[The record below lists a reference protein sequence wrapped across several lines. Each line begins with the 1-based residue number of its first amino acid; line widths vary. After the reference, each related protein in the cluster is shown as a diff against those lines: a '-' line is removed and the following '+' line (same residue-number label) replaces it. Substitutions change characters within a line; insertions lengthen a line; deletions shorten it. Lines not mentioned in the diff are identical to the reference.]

1 MKHLIIRTLVFCAL
15 TAAAAFAATT
25 PALAQTQT
33 DGNEPITVDGCR
45 PLLAPDCVVDD
56 VVTEIAV
63 GKGNADYSAV
73 LDANIDNSATISSLI
88 NVGVASNPIISIR
101 DVKHKYAGGQQVG
114 FVIGSGS
121 KLLDLSV
128 IKNFTITLYNDN
140 EMVYEPITVE
150 GETFK
155 LLSLDLLSGKGRNT
169 MVVDVPKADK
179 EGKAIVFD
187 EIMLCA
193 NGVNVDAVSLGTEVY
208 YGFVGN
214 AEEQLKNPEGA
225 TGDDILYRSAHGGPL
240 GGFFTSDDLANAGGT
255 NTFVTAILSA
265 GYIQR
270 IEYVKGYAPD
280 DVEVGFVYDN
290 DNVADVGLFKSI
302 KIRVSNVSYGTGP
315 FEADKV
321 LNSKDYDVS
330 SSLASVSVISSND
343 RASFSVRVS
352 GLDFEWNR
360 VELICAGV
368 NVGIS
373 DTKYHYVYIKK
384 FDIPDNATKC
394 DLGLSADEL
403 ICNDEATYT
412 LTSEKP
418 VKWELTSVK
427 DGEND
432 ITSDVNVDI
441 EQVNPTDGLSTSS
454 TVKFVVNGKASPE
467 GVYTFKA
474 TDADRCTG
482 EVKITRGKTDEMTDA
497 MASSFCGTPL
507 DASLDGVDLTKESDG
522 GLLVIDGLE
531 NADNIIDG
539 DLNSYASYARGVQL
553 AANTCIAGVKK
564 RSGKFDKDGK
574 VVGFVAETPSGL
586 LGADVLT
593 FYRIVLY
600 NEGKEVY
607 SSVTDNNNAV
617 SASLI
622 GAPGSGMVR
631 YAVTVP
637 DDVKEFDEF
646 ALFTSGVLNLD
657 LQGKTM
663 KIYNAF
669 TSADPGCAT
678 APAGSPLGRLGVT
691 PINLD
696 ATGARINYS
705 QTGGSKFDL
714 VTAVS
719 TTTGLG
725 YLISNDVTALG
736 DDPKGVVTNVVANV
750 LAPSK
755 LAVKTGRVFDK
766 GRWVGLVMKVPAG
779 LASIDVLDLG
789 MKIGTYYKG
798 SPTGDEAGTDVGL
811 LRANLL
817 GYGDYVYLSV
827 YANHKFDE
835 VRFEKGEL
843 ASVLS
848 TTQYLGF
855 YTYADADG
863 DGIPDEEDPDFC
875 GDDTD
880 IEFGTPEV
888 GGDINGICAS
898 NPNESFTA
906 TVTAV
911 GAKKVFYTI
920 TDIDRQKKVSSGTLT
935 NSGDNGE
942 FTQTIQLNNPEL
954 GLLDD
959 KNVPVYGRYEFKV
972 TVPEKPLLAPA
983 YKTFTIHAA
992 QTTWNP
998 QIEVDEESTAAEG
1011 GEDDAALYRYSTDW
1025 NKWENWTQGVPVI
1038 GCSDVIIPGD
1048 NMQSFP
1054 VLEAYS
1060 GSDKQP
1066 KDFNSCENIHFMA
1079 GAEVQ
1084 GTEKLDYEYA
1094 SVDFNLASG
1103 RYYMLSTP
1111 LKATY
1116 AGDFF
1121 IPADMNG
1128 SQSNDLF
1135 EKLDEETSPEN
1146 RFSPRVYQRLW
1157 MQSAPVTKVEKEDK
1171 DNVTGGTGTVQYDE
1185 TRWTPPFNGLTQQ
1198 YGFEQAF
1205 NTQAYQEA
1213 EDEHS
1218 SYSITGFSL
1227 KADAEDL
1234 PVTTLKFRL
1243 PKEHTTYYYYN
1254 EKNQQ
1259 TDLYETIDR
1268 KNDAGRLY
1276 TDYLKDKKDKGDN
1289 WEFPIILKTEK
1300 ESTVFI
1306 AGNPFMAH
1314 INIAKF
1320 FENNKNDIK
1329 EVKVYDGNAMNSAV
1343 LCDGELLTNNKD
1355 ETKEWTSIAPMQSF
1369 FVTVEREMESCQITY
1384 TEGMLETQPNGAQQL
1399 RIGRSRAAKAES
1411 EGDRLTITASTGDVE
1426 SNAMVRF
1433 SGDAS
1438 ADFVPGEDAALL
1450 VDNEVRPRVQVFTIA
1465 GNRAADIQQTPQ
1477 TDRIT
1482 LGFMLAEAAPLT
1494 LSLSGDTDWNL
1505 YDTLTGA
1512 TYSLT
1517 GGQAVSLGTAG
1528 SSTGR
1533 YMLVRPATDIS
1544 TVAPAQGIAI
1554 RRTPQGTVTIT
1565 SADGTALG
1573 ECAVYSA
1580 DGTLTGRTNGGTTEV
1595 ELNAA
1600 PGISIV
1606 KATKADGTT
1615 FTQKIY

>member
-1 MKHLIIRTLVFCAL
+1 MKHLIKTLVNAIIAAAAL
-15 TAAAAFAATT
+15 AAPTTAAAQAG
-25 PALAQTQT
+25 TQP
-33 DGNEPITVDGCR
+33 EPIVVDGCR

-179 EGKAIVFD
+179 DGKTIVFD

-193 NGVNVDAVSLGTEVY
+193 NGVNLDAVSLGTEVY

-225 TGDDILYRSAHGGPL
+225 DGVFYKSEHSGPL
-240 GGFFTSDDLANAGGT
+240 EVIWTPDDLANAGGT
-255 NTFVTAILSA
+255 VESYTILVNG
-265 GYIQR
+265 GYTLGV
-270 IEYVKGYAPD
+270 EYVDGYAPD
-280 DVEVGFVYDN
+280 DVEVGFVYDGE
-290 DNVADVGLFKSI
+290 NVIEVGLLSNI
-302 KIRVSNVSYGTGP
+302 KIKVSNIDENGKETH
-315 FEADKV
+315 
-321 LNSKDYDVS
+321 SKTYNVS
-330 SSLASVSVISSND
+330 SSLASVNVISSND
-343 RASFSVRVS
+343 RASYSVRVS
-352 GLDFEWNR
+352 GLDFKWNR
-360 VELICAGV
+360 VELIRSGLE
-368 NVGIS
+368 VGGS
-373 DTKYHYVYIKK
+373 KTTYHYAYIKK
-384 FDIPDNATKC
+384 FDIPKEAKKC

-418 VKWELTSVK
+418 VKWELVSGPGSVDITQSDEYATNATVSFK
-427 DGEND
+427 DGE
-432 ITSDVNVDI
+432 
-441 EQVNPTDGLSTSS
+441 
-454 TVKFVVNGKASPE
+454 E

-474 TDADRCTG
+474 TDADGCTG
-482 EVKITRGKTDEMTDA
+482 EVRITRGKTGEMTDA
-497 MASSFCGTPL
+497 MAGSFCGTPL

-564 RSGKFDKDGK
+564 RNGKFDKDEVK
-574 VVGFVAETPSGL
+574 VVGFVAEPPSGL

-600 NEGKEVY
+600 NEGKDVY

-622 GAPGSGMVR
+622 GAPGGGMVR

-637 DDVKEFDEF
+637 DGTEFDEF
-646 ALFTSGVLNLD
+646 ALFSSGVLNLD

-725 YLISNDVTALG
+725 YLIANDVTALG

-798 SPTGDEAGTDVGL
+798 SSTGDEAGTDVGL

-843 ASVLS
+843 ASVLG
-848 TTQYLGF
+848 TTEYLGF

-875 GDDTD
+875 EEPIVVEIKPSLGTDINSLCEGRGGEGLKATVKAENTAGLTYNITDTD
-880 IEFGTPEV
+880 RKEIV
-888 GGDINGICAS
+888 A
-898 NPNESFTA
+898 
-906 TVTAV
+906 
-911 GAKKVFYTI
+911 
-920 TDIDRQKKVSSGTLT
+920 SGTVGQSAEPI
-935 NSGDNGE
+935 NIDFDGMS
-942 FTQTIQLNNPEL
+942 L
-954 GLLDD
+954 G
-959 KNVPVYGRYEFKV
+959 YGRYELRV
-972 TVPEKPLLAPA
+972 SDRVNPLTASA
-983 YKTFTIHAA
+983 KAKFTIHAVQTQWAPQLVLKQDA
-992 QTTWNP
+992 Q
-998 QIEVDEESTAAEG
+998 AEG
-1011 GEDDAALYRYSTDW
+1011 GDASTAVAGEYEYSRDW
-1025 NKWENWTQGVPVI
+1025 NAWENWTQGVPVI
-1038 GCSDVIIPGD
+1038 GCTDVVIPG
-1048 NMQSFP
+1048 NAPSFP
-1054 VLEAYS
+1054 VLEEYA
-1060 GSDKQP
+1060 GTGAVP
-1066 KDFNSCENIHFMA
+1066 KDFNSCKGIHFMA
-1079 GAEVQ
+1079 GAEAQ
-1084 GTEKLDYEYA
+1084 NTDYLYYDKVW
-1094 SVDFNLASG
+1094 VDLELSAD
-1103 RYYMLSTP
+1103 RYYMLSAP
-1111 LKATY
+1111 LTDMVT
-1116 AGDFF
+1116 GDFF
-1121 IPADMNG
+1121 VPAAMNG
-1128 SQSNDLF
+1128 TQDNDLF
-1135 EKLDEETSPEN
+1135 TDLTPATSPEN

-1157 MQSAPVTKVEKEDK
+1157 LCSAPVNNGTTGTASETKV
-1171 DNVTGGTGTVQYDE
+1171 TYDE
-1185 TRWTPPFNGLTQQ
+1185 TKWTPPFNALNQK
-1198 YGFEQAF
+1198 YEQGM
-1205 NTQAYQEA
+1205 
-1213 EDEHS
+1213 
-1218 SYSITGFSL
+1218 GFSL
-1227 KADAEDL
+1227 KAAAEDL
-1234 PVTTLKFRL
+1234 SVTKLKFRF
-1243 PKEHTTYYYYN
+1243 PKTHEEYYYYN
-1254 EKNQQ
+1254 EKKQQ
-1259 TDLYETIDR
+1259 TDIKEPVDR
-1268 KNDAGRLY
+1268 GDRAGRLFGF
-1276 TDYLKDKKDKGDN
+1276 DKGKD
-1289 WEFPIILKTEK
+1289 EM
-1300 ESTVFI
+1300 TVNLTTDEPGNVFLV
-1306 AGNPFMAH
+1306 GNPFMAH
-1314 INIAKF
+1314 VNIKKF
-1320 FENNKNDIK
+1320 LEANPGVTG
-1329 EVKVYDGNAMNSAV
+1329 VKVYDGNANNSAI
-1343 LCDGELLTNNKD
+1343 LCDGDLLTNAD
-1355 ETKEWTSIAPMQSF
+1355 GWAGIAPMQSF
-1369 FVTVEREMESCQITY
+1369 FVTTDGGASESCSITF
-1384 TEGMLETQPNGAQQL
+1384 TRAMLEQQPGGGQPL
-1399 RIGRSRAAKAES
+1399 RVSQSRAAGTAADGGRLVIRAKA
-1411 EGDRLTITASTGDVE
+1411 GGVE
-1426 SNAMVRF
+1426 STALVRF
-1433 SGDAS
+1433 SDGAS
-1438 ADFVPGEDAALL
+1438 AGFVPGEDASLL
-1450 VDNEVRPRVQVFTIA
+1450 VDDEVRPRVQVFTLA
-1465 GNRAADIQQTPQ
+1465 GGRAADIQQTPCV
-1477 TDRIT
+1477 DRLT
-1482 LGFMLAEAAPLT
+1482 LGLMTAAGAPLT
-1494 LSLSGDTDWNL
+1494 LSLSGDTDWTL
-1505 YDTLTGA
+1505 YDTQTGA
-1512 TYSLT
+1512 TYPMD
-1517 GGQAVSLGTAG
+1517 GGAEVDLGSTG

-1533 YMLVRPATDIS
+1533 YMLVRDAS
-1544 TVAPAQGIAI
+1544 AIAGGLVPDGGVVI
-1554 RRTPQGTVTIT
+1554 NRTQQGTLTVT
-1565 SADGTALG
+1565 SADGTALKS
-1573 ECAVYSA
+1573 CKVYSA
-1580 DGTLTGRTNGGTTEV
+1580 DGTLVDSADGEAPSL
-1595 ELNAA
+1595 ELRAA
-1600 PGISIV
+1600 RGVSIV
-1606 KATKADGTT
+1606 TVAKADGTGY
-1615 FTQKIY
+1615 TQKMY

>member
-1 MKHLIIRTLVFCAL
+1 MKHLIKTLVNAII
-15 TAAAAFAATT
+15 AAAALAAAA
-25 PALAQTQT
+25 PAAAQAGTQP
-33 DGNEPITVDGCR
+33 EPIVVDGCR

-169 MVVDVPKADK
+169 MVVNVPKADK
-179 EGKAIVFD
+179 DGKAIVFD

-193 NGVNVDAVSLGTEVY
+193 NGVNLDAVSLGTEVY

-214 AEEQLKNPEGA
+214 AEEQLKNPAGA
-225 TGDDILYRSAHGGPL
+225 TGDDILYRSEHGGPL
-240 GGFFTSDDLANAGGT
+240 GGIFTSDDLANAGGT
-255 NTFVTAILSA
+255 VDSYTILVGV
-265 GYIQR
+265 GYTLR
-270 IEYVKGYAPD
+270 VEYVNGYAPD
-280 DVEVGFVYDN
+280 DVEVGFVYDGE
-290 DNVADVGLFKSI
+290 NVIDVGLLSNI
-302 KIRVSNVSYGTGP
+302 KIRVSNVSYGTGHLGTD
-315 FEADKV
+315 EV
-321 LNSKDYDVS
+321 LNSKEYNVS
-330 SSLASVSVISSND
+330 SSLASVNVISSND
-343 RASFSVRVS
+343 RASYSVRVS

-360 VELICAGV
+360 VELIRSGLE
-368 NVGIS
+368 VGGS
-373 DTKYHYVYIKK
+373 KTTYHYAYIKK
-384 FDIPDNATKC
+384 FDIPKEAKKC

-418 VKWELTSVK
+418 VKWELVSGPGSVDITQSDEYATNATVSFK
-427 DGEND
+427 DGE
-432 ITSDVNVDI
+432 
-441 EQVNPTDGLSTSS
+441 
-454 TVKFVVNGKASPE
+454 E

-474 TDADRCTG
+474 TDADGCTG
-482 EVKITRGKTDEMTDA
+482 EVRITRGKTGEMTDA
-497 MASSFCGTPL
+497 MAGSFCGTPL

-564 RSGKFDKDGK
+564 RNGKFDKDEVK

-600 NEGKEVY
+600 NEGKDVY

-622 GAPGSGMVR
+622 GAPGGGMVR

-637 DDVKEFDEF
+637 DGTEFDEF
-646 ALFTSGVLNLD
+646 ALFSSGVLNLD

-725 YLISNDVTALG
+725 YLIANDVTALG

-798 SPTGDEAGTDVGL
+798 SSTGDEAGTDVGL

-843 ASVLS
+843 ASVLG
-848 TTQYLGF
+848 TTEYLGF

-875 GDDTD
+875 EEPIVVEIKPSLGTDINSLCEGRGGEGLKATVKAENTAGLTYNITDTD
-880 IEFGTPEV
+880 RKEIV
-888 GGDINGICAS
+888 A
-898 NPNESFTA
+898 
-906 TVTAV
+906 
-911 GAKKVFYTI
+911 
-920 TDIDRQKKVSSGTLT
+920 SGTVGQSAEPI
-935 NSGDNGE
+935 NIDFDGMS
-942 FTQTIQLNNPEL
+942 L
-954 GLLDD
+954 G
-959 KNVPVYGRYEFKV
+959 YGRYELRV
-972 TVPEKPLLAPA
+972 SDRVNPLTASA
-983 YKTFTIHAA
+983 KAKFTIHAVQTQWAPQLVLKQDA
-992 QTTWNP
+992 Q
-998 QIEVDEESTAAEG
+998 AEG
-1011 GEDDAALYRYSTDW
+1011 GDASTAVAGEYEYSRDW
-1025 NKWENWTQGVPVI
+1025 NAWENWTQGVPVI
-1038 GCSDVIIPGD
+1038 GCTDVVIPG
-1048 NMQSFP
+1048 NAPSFP
-1054 VLEAYS
+1054 VLEEYA
-1060 GSDKQP
+1060 GTGAVP
-1066 KDFNSCENIHFMA
+1066 KDFNSCKGIHFMA
-1079 GAEVQ
+1079 GAEAQ
-1084 GTEKLDYEYA
+1084 NTDYLYYDKVW
-1094 SVDFNLASG
+1094 VDLELSAD
-1103 RYYMLSTP
+1103 RYYMLSAP
-1111 LKATY
+1111 LTDMVT
-1116 AGDFF
+1116 GDFF
-1121 IPADMNG
+1121 VPAAMNG
-1128 SQSNDLF
+1128 TQDNDLF
-1135 EKLDEETSPEN
+1135 TDLTPATSPEN

-1157 MQSAPVTKVEKEDK
+1157 LCSAPVNNGTTGTASETKV
-1171 DNVTGGTGTVQYDE
+1171 TYDE
-1185 TRWTPPFNGLTQQ
+1185 TKWTPPFNALNQK
-1198 YGFEQAF
+1198 YEQGM
-1205 NTQAYQEA
+1205 
-1213 EDEHS
+1213 
-1218 SYSITGFSL
+1218 GFSL
-1227 KADAEDL
+1227 KAAAEDL
-1234 PVTTLKFRL
+1234 SVTKLKFRF
-1243 PKEHTTYYYYN
+1243 PKTHEEYYYYN
-1254 EKNQQ
+1254 EKKQQ
-1259 TDLYETIDR
+1259 TDIKEPVDR
-1268 KNDAGRLY
+1268 GDRAGRLFGF
-1276 TDYLKDKKDKGDN
+1276 DKGKD
-1289 WEFPIILKTEK
+1289 EM
-1300 ESTVFI
+1300 TVNLTTDEPGNVFLV
-1306 AGNPFMAH
+1306 GNPFMAH
-1314 INIAKF
+1314 VNIKKF
-1320 FENNKNDIK
+1320 LEANPGVTG
-1329 EVKVYDGNAMNSAV
+1329 VKVYDGNANNSAI
-1343 LCDGELLTNNKD
+1343 LCDGDLLTNAD
-1355 ETKEWTSIAPMQSF
+1355 GWAGIAPMQSF
-1369 FVTVEREMESCQITY
+1369 FVTTDGGASESCSITF
-1384 TEGMLETQPNGAQQL
+1384 TRAMLEQQPGGGQPL
-1399 RIGRSRAAKAES
+1399 RVSQSRAAGTAADGGRLVIRAKA
-1411 EGDRLTITASTGDVE
+1411 GGVE
-1426 SNAMVRF
+1426 STALVRF
-1433 SGDAS
+1433 SDGAS
-1438 ADFVPGEDAALL
+1438 AGFVPGEDASLL
-1450 VDNEVRPRVQVFTIA
+1450 VDDEVRPRVQVFTLA
-1465 GNRAADIQQTPQ
+1465 GGRAADIQQTPCV
-1477 TDRIT
+1477 DRLT
-1482 LGFMLAEAAPLT
+1482 LGLMTAAGAPLT
-1494 LSLSGDTDWNL
+1494 LSLSDDTDWTL
-1505 YDTLTGA
+1505 YDTQTGA
-1512 TYSLT
+1512 TYPMD
-1517 GGQAVSLGTAG
+1517 GGAEVDLGSTG

-1533 YMLVRPATDIS
+1533 YMLVRDAS
-1544 TVAPAQGIAI
+1544 AIAGGLVPDGGVVI
-1554 RRTPQGTVTIT
+1554 NRTQQGTLTVT
-1565 SADGTALG
+1565 SADGTALKS
-1573 ECAVYSA
+1573 CKVYTA
-1580 DGTLTGRTNGGTTEV
+1580 DGTLVDSADGEAHLL
-1595 ELNAA
+1595 ELRAA
-1600 PGISIV
+1600 RGVSIV
-1606 KATKADGTT
+1606 TVAKADGTSY
-1615 FTQKIY
+1615 TQKMY

>member
-1 MKHLIIRTLVFCAL
+1 MKHLIKTLVNAII
-15 TAAAAFAATT
+15 AAAALAAAA
-25 PALAQTQT
+25 PAAAQAGTQP
-33 DGNEPITVDGCR
+33 EPIVVDGCR

-169 MVVDVPKADK
+169 MVVNVPKADK
-179 EGKAIVFD
+179 DGKAIVFD

-193 NGVNVDAVSLGTEVY
+193 NGVNLDAVSLGTEVY

-214 AEEQLKNPEGA
+214 AEEQLKNPAGA
-225 TGDDILYRSAHGGPL
+225 TGDDILYRSEHGGPL
-240 GGFFTSDDLANAGGT
+240 GGIFTSDDLANAGGT
-255 NTFVTAILSA
+255 VDSYTILVGV
-265 GYIQR
+265 GYTLR
-270 IEYVKGYAPD
+270 VEYVNGYAPD
-280 DVEVGFVYDN
+280 DVEVGFVYDGE
-290 DNVADVGLFKSI
+290 NVIDVGLLSNI
-302 KIRVSNVSYGTGP
+302 KIRVSNVSYGTGHLGTD
-315 FEADKV
+315 EV
-321 LNSKDYDVS
+321 LNSKEYNVS
-330 SSLASVSVISSND
+330 SSLASVNVISSND
-343 RASFSVRVS
+343 RASYSVRVS

-360 VELICAGV
+360 VELIRSGLE
-368 NVGIS
+368 VGGS
-373 DTKYHYVYIKK
+373 KTTYHYAYIKK
-384 FDIPDNATKC
+384 FDIPKEAKKC

-432 ITSDVNVDI
+432 ITSDVSVNI
-441 EQVNPTDGLSTSS
+441 ELVNPTDGLSTSA
-454 TVKFVVNGKASPE
+454 TVEFVVNGEASPE

-474 TDADRCTG
+474 TDADGCTG
-482 EVKITRGKTDEMTDA
+482 EVRITRGKTDEMTAA
-497 MASSFCGTPL
+497 MAGSFCGTPL

-564 RSGKFDKDGK
+564 RNGKFDKDEVK

-622 GAPGSGMVR
+622 GAPGGGMVR

-637 DDVKEFDEF
+637 DGTEFDEF

-705 QTGGSKFDL
+705 ETGGSKFDL

-725 YLISNDVTALG
+725 YLIANDVTALG

-755 LAVKTGRVFDK
+755 LAVKTGRVFGE

-798 SPTGDEAGTDVGL
+798 SSTGDEAGTDVGL

-843 ASVLS
+843 ASVLG
-848 TTQYLGF
+848 TTEYLGF

-875 GDDTD
+875 EEPIVVEIKPSLGTDINSLCEGRGGEGLKATVKAENTAGLTYNITDTD
-880 IEFGTPEV
+880 RKEIV
-888 GGDINGICAS
+888 A
-898 NPNESFTA
+898 
-906 TVTAV
+906 
-911 GAKKVFYTI
+911 
-920 TDIDRQKKVSSGTLT
+920 SGTVGQSAEPI
-935 NSGDNGE
+935 NIDFDGMS
-942 FTQTIQLNNPEL
+942 L
-954 GLLDD
+954 G
-959 KNVPVYGRYEFKV
+959 YGRYELRV
-972 TVPEKPLLAPA
+972 SDRVNPLTASA
-983 YKTFTIHAA
+983 KAKFTIHAVQTQWAPQLVLKQDA
-992 QTTWNP
+992 Q
-998 QIEVDEESTAAEG
+998 AEG
-1011 GEDDAALYRYSTDW
+1011 GDASTAVAGEYEYSRDW
-1025 NKWENWTQGVPVI
+1025 NAWENWTQGVPVI
-1038 GCSDVIIPGD
+1038 GCTDVVIPG
-1048 NMQSFP
+1048 NAPSFP
-1054 VLEAYS
+1054 VLEEYA
-1060 GSDKQP
+1060 GTGDAP
-1066 KDFNSCENIHFMA
+1066 KDFNSCKGIHFMA
-1079 GAEVQ
+1079 GAEAQ
-1084 GTEKLDYEYA
+1084 NTDYLDYDKVW
-1094 SVDFNLASG
+1094 VDLELSAD
-1103 RYYMLSTP
+1103 RYYMLSAP
-1111 LKATY
+1111 LTDMVT
-1116 AGDFF
+1116 GDFF
-1121 IPADMNG
+1121 VPAAMNG
-1128 SQSNDLF
+1128 TQDNDLF
-1135 EKLDEETSPEN
+1135 TDLTPATSPEN

-1157 MQSAPVTKVEKEDK
+1157 LSSAPV
-1171 DNVTGGTGTVQYDE
+1171 NNGTTETASETYDE
-1185 TRWTPPFNGLTQQ
+1185 TKWTPPFNALNQKYERGM
-1198 YGFEQAF
+1198 
-1205 NTQAYQEA
+1205 
-1213 EDEHS
+1213 
-1218 SYSITGFSL
+1218 GFSL
-1227 KADAEDL
+1227 KAAAEDL
-1234 PVTTLKFRL
+1234 SVTKLKFRF
-1243 PKEHTTYYYYN
+1243 PKTHEEYYYYN
-1254 EKNQQ
+1254 EKKQQ
-1259 TDLYETIDR
+1259 TDIKETVDR
-1268 KNDAGRLY
+1268 GDGAGRLFGFGE
-1276 TDYLKDKKDKGDN
+1276 DED
-1289 WEFPIILKTEK
+1289 EM
-1300 ESTVFI
+1300 TVNLTTGEAGNVFLV
-1306 AGNPFMAH
+1306 GNPFMAH
-1314 INIAKF
+1314 INIKKF
-1320 FENNKNDIK
+1320 LETNSDVTG
-1329 EVKVYDGNAMNSAV
+1329 VKVYDGNANNSAI
-1343 LCDGELLTNNKD
+1343 LCDGDLLTNAD
-1355 ETKEWTSIAPMQSF
+1355 GWTGIAPMQSF
-1369 FVTVEREMESCQITY
+1369 FVTTKGDASMACDITF
-1384 TEGMLETQPNGAQQL
+1384 TRAMLEQQPGGGQPL
-1399 RIGRSRAAKAES
+1399 RVSQSRAMETAADGGRLVIRAKA
-1411 EGDRLTITASTGDVE
+1411 GGVE
-1426 SNAMVRF
+1426 STALVRF
-1433 SGDAS
+1433 SDGAS
-1438 ADFVPGEDAALL
+1438 AGFVPGEDASLL
-1450 VDNEVRPRVQVFTIA
+1450 VDDEVRPRVQVFTLA
-1465 GNRAADIQQTPQ
+1465 GGRAADIQQTPDV
-1477 TDRIT
+1477 DRLT
-1482 LGFMLAEAAPLT
+1482 LGLMTAAGAPLT
-1494 LSLSGDTDWNL
+1494 LSLDGDTDWTL
-1505 YDTLTGA
+1505 YDTQTGA
-1512 TYSLT
+1512 TYPMD
-1517 GGQAVSLGTAG
+1517 GGAEVDLGPTG

-1533 YMLVRPATDIS
+1533 YMLVRDAS
-1544 TVAPAQGIAI
+1544 AIAGGLVPDGGVI
-1554 RRTPQGTVTIT
+1554 INRTQQGTLTVT
-1565 SADGTALG
+1565 SADGTALKS
-1573 ECAVYSA
+1573 CKVYSA
-1580 DGTLTGRTNGGTTEV
+1580 DGTLVDSADGEAPSL
-1595 ELNAA
+1595 ELRAA
-1600 PGISIV
+1600 RGVSIV
-1606 KATKADGTT
+1606 AVAKADGTSY
-1615 FTQKIY
+1615 TQKIY

>member
-56 VVTEIAV
+56 VVEEV
-63 GKGNADYSAV
+63 SVLSGKPDYSAV
-73 LDANIDNSATISSLI
+73 LDDNLTNYATLPSLAKVSALHD
-88 NVGVASNPIISIR
+88 VIISIR
-101 DVKHKYAGGQQVG
+101 DLKHKYKGGQKVG
-114 FVIGSGS
+114 FVIGGDGSLLNLSVLEGLSIMFFNDNVQVGDAISISADNFSVVSLNLLSTSGS
-121 KLLDLSV
+121 RTISV
-128 IKNFTITLYNDN
+128 DA
-140 EMVYEPITVE
+140 PE
-150 GETFK
+150 G
-155 LLSLDLLSGKGRNT
+155 
-169 MVVDVPKADK
+169 
-179 EGKAIVFD
+179 IIFD
-187 EIMLCA
+187 EIMLCSSGVADISALSNMNVFYGFVGGVETKLQNQGGENTYTSEHMPYSRYLVPFPVYDWKVDDFA
-193 NGVNVDAVSLGTEVY
+193 NGDTYNPLEEFALTDLVANDGFGLRITKNDGYGPDNVEIGFTYKSTKILDASLLNKIYIKLEDTNNSSEEEVEGVNKFTLKQSILGLDALGSVEARYSAFIPKGVKWNRVTLRLAGVSLLNVLKGTEVY
-208 YGFVGN
+208 Y
-214 AEEQLKNPEGA
+214 A
-225 TGDDILYRSAHGGPL
+225 
-240 GGFFTSDDLANAGGT
+240 
-255 NTFVTAILSA
+255 
-265 GYIQR
+265 
-270 IEYVKGYAPD
+270 
-280 DVEVGFVYDN
+280 
-290 DNVADVGLFKSI
+290 
-302 KIRVSNVSYGTGP
+302 
-315 FEADKV
+315 
-321 LNSKDYDVS
+321 
-330 SSLASVSVISSND
+330 
-343 RASFSVRVS
+343 
-352 GLDFEWNR
+352 
-360 VELICAGV
+360 
-368 NVGIS
+368 
-373 DTKYHYVYIKK
+373 YIKK
-384 FDIPDNATKC
+384 FDIPEEAERC
-394 DLGLSADEL
+394 DLNLSADAL
-403 ICNDEATYT
+403 ICASEPSYT
-412 LTSEKP
+412 LTSDEK
-418 VKWELTSVK
+418 VTWALTEAIDH
-427 DGEND
+427 DGAEIKNHGVT
-432 ITSDVNVDI
+432 IGTTGATKSATVNFN
-441 EQVNPTDGLSTSS
+441 Q
-454 TVKFVVNGKASPE
+454 SPE
-467 GVYTFKA
+467 GVYTFTA
-474 TDADRCTG
+474 THTHDDGTSCTG
-482 EVKITRGKTDEMTDA
+482 TVTITRGKTDEMENATTNA
-497 MASSFCGTPL
+497 FCGTPL

-564 RSGKFDKDGK
+564 RSGKFDKDGVNGVK

-646 ALFTSGVLNLD
+646 ALVTSGVLNLD

-798 SPTGDEAGTDVGL
+798 SSTGDEAGTDVGL

-875 GDDTD
+875 EEPIVVEIEPSLVTDINSLCEGRDGEGLKATVKAENTTGLTYNITDTD
-880 IEFGTPEV
+880 R
-888 GGDINGICAS
+888 
-898 NPNESFTA
+898 
-906 TVTAV
+906 
-911 GAKKVFYTI
+911 KKIVA
-920 TDIDRQKKVSSGTLT
+920 SGTVGKDVININFGSL
-935 NSGDNGE
+935 S
-942 FTQTIQLNNPEL
+942 L
-954 GLLDD
+954 G
-959 KNVPVYGRYEFKV
+959 YGRYEFRV
-972 TVPEKPLLAPA
+972 SDRVNPLTASA
-983 YKTFTIHAA
+983 KAKFTIHAA

-1038 GCSDVIIPGD
+1038 GCSDVIIPGE

-1060 GSDKQP
+1060 GNGKP

-1128 SQSNDLF
+1128 SQSNNLF

-1157 MQSAPVTKVEKEDK
+1157 MQSAPVTEKGNND
-1171 DNVTGGTGTVQYDE
+1171 DVTGGTGTVQYDE

-1243 PKEHTTYYYYN
+1243 PKEHEKYYYYN

-1259 TDLYETIDR
+1259 TDLYEIINR
-1268 KNDAGRLY
+1268 NGEEGKLY
-1276 TDYLKDKKDKGDN
+1276 TDYLKDKVDD
-1289 WEFPIILKTEK
+1289 WEFPIILKTEAS
-1300 ESTVFI
+1300 STVFI

-1320 FENNKNDIK
+1320 FKKNTNIK

-1343 LCDGELLTNNKD
+1343 LCDGELLTNNNY

-1369 FVTVEREMESCQITY
+1369 FVTVGSEMESCQITY
-1384 TEGMLETQPNGAQQL
+1384 TEDMLETQPNGAQQL

-1411 EGDRLTITASTGDVE
+1411 EVDRLTITASTGDVE
-1426 SNAMVRF
+1426 SNALVRF

-1482 LGFMLAEAAPLT
+1482 LGFMLAETAPLT

-1512 TYSLT
+1512 TYSLA

-1533 YMLVRPATDIS
+1533 YMLVRPTTDIS

>member
-56 VVTEIAV
+56 VVEQVNV
-63 GKGNADYSAV
+63 GSVKADYSAV
-73 LDANIDNSATISSLI
+73 LDDNLTNYATLPSLAKVSALHD
-88 NVGVASNPIISIR
+88 VIISIR
-101 DVKHKYAGGQQVG
+101 DLKHKYKGGQKVG
-114 FVIGSGS
+114 FVIGGDGSLLNLSVLEGLSIMFFNDNVQVGDAISISADNLSVVSLNLLSTSGS
-121 KLLDLSV
+121 RTISV
-128 IKNFTITLYNDN
+128 DA
-140 EMVYEPITVE
+140 PE
-150 GETFK
+150 G
-155 LLSLDLLSGKGRNT
+155 
-169 MVVDVPKADK
+169 
-179 EGKAIVFD
+179 IIFD
-187 EIMLCA
+187 EIMLCSSGVADISALSNMNVFYGFVGGVETKLQNQGGENTYTSEHMPYSGFSLVPVYDWKVDDFA
-193 NGVNVDAVSLGTEVY
+193 NGDTYNPLEEFALTDLVTNDGFGLRITKNDGYGPDNVEIGFTYKSTKILDASLLNKIYIKLEDTNNSSEEEVEGVNKFTLKQSILGLDALGSVEARYSAFIPKGVKWNRVTLRLAGVSLLNVLKGTEVY
-208 YGFVGN
+208 Y
-214 AEEQLKNPEGA
+214 A
-225 TGDDILYRSAHGGPL
+225 
-240 GGFFTSDDLANAGGT
+240 
-255 NTFVTAILSA
+255 
-265 GYIQR
+265 
-270 IEYVKGYAPD
+270 
-280 DVEVGFVYDN
+280 
-290 DNVADVGLFKSI
+290 
-302 KIRVSNVSYGTGP
+302 
-315 FEADKV
+315 
-321 LNSKDYDVS
+321 
-330 SSLASVSVISSND
+330 
-343 RASFSVRVS
+343 
-352 GLDFEWNR
+352 
-360 VELICAGV
+360 
-368 NVGIS
+368 
-373 DTKYHYVYIKK
+373 YIKK
-384 FDIPDNATKC
+384 FDIPEEAERC
-394 DLGLSADEL
+394 DLNLSADAL
-403 ICNDEATYT
+403 ICASEPSYT
-412 LTSEKP
+412 LTSDEK
-418 VKWELTSVK
+418 VTWALTEAIDH
-427 DGEND
+427 DGAEIKNHGVT
-432 ITSDVNVDI
+432 IGTTGATKSATVNFN
-441 EQVNPTDGLSTSS
+441 Q
-454 TVKFVVNGKASPE
+454 SPE
-467 GVYTFKA
+467 GVYTFTA
-474 TDADRCTG
+474 THTHDDGTSCTG
-482 EVKITRGKTDEMTDA
+482 TVTITRGKTDEMTDA

-564 RSGKFDKDGK
+564 RSGKFDKDGVK

-669 TSADPGCAT
+669 TSANPGCAT

-789 MKIGTYYKG
+789 MKIGTYYNG
-798 SPTGDEAGTDVGL
+798 SSTGDEAGTDVGL

-875 GDDTD
+875 EEPIVVEIEPSLVTDINSLCEGRDGEGLKATVKAENTTGLTYNITDTD
-880 IEFGTPEV
+880 R
-888 GGDINGICAS
+888 
-898 NPNESFTA
+898 
-906 TVTAV
+906 
-911 GAKKVFYTI
+911 KKIVA
-920 TDIDRQKKVSSGTLT
+920 SGTVGKDVININFGSL
-935 NSGDNGE
+935 S
-942 FTQTIQLNNPEL
+942 L
-954 GLLDD
+954 G
-959 KNVPVYGRYEFKV
+959 YGRYEFRV
-972 TVPEKPLLAPA
+972 SDRVNPLTASA
-983 YKTFTIHAA
+983 KAKFTIHAA

-1060 GSDKQP
+1060 GSDKP
-1066 KDFNSCENIHFMA
+1066 KDFNSCKNIHFMA

-1121 IPADMNG
+1121 IPANMNG

-1135 EKLDEETSPEN
+1135 EKLDKETSPEN

-1157 MQSAPVTKVEKEDK
+1157 MQSAPVT
-1171 DNVTGGTGTVQYDE
+1171 NVTGGTGKVQYDE

-1205 NTQAYQEA
+1205 NPQAYQEA

-1218 SYSITGFSL
+1218 SYSFTGFSL

-1276 TDYLKDKKDKGDN
+1276 TDYLTGYLKDKGDD
-1289 WEFPIILKTEK
+1289 WEFPITLTTEAS
-1300 ESTVFI
+1300 STVFI

-1320 FENNKNDIK
+1320 FEKNTNIK

-1369 FVTVEREMESCQITY
+1369 FVTVESEMESCQITY
-1384 TEGMLETQPNGAQQL
+1384 TEDMLETQPNGAQQL

-1426 SNAMVRF
+1426 SNALVRF

-1512 TYSLT
+1512 TYSLA

-1544 TVAPAQGIAI
+1544 TIAPAQGIAI

>member
-73 LDANIDNSATISSLI
+73 LDANINNSATISSLI

-169 MVVDVPKADK
+169 MVVDVPMTDK
-179 EGKAIVFD
+179 VGKDIVFD

-193 NGVNVDAVSLGTEVY
+193 NGVNLDAVSLGTEVY

-214 AEEQLKNPEGA
+214 AEEQLKNPAGA
-225 TGDDILYRSAHGGPL
+225 TDDDILYRSAHSIEGAGIA
-240 GGFFTSDDLANAGGT
+240 FYNDNLANAGGT

-302 KIRVSNVSYGTGP
+302 KIRVSKVSYGTGLLG
-315 FEADKV
+315 ADEV

-330 SSLASVSVISSND
+330 SSLASVNVIGSND
-343 RASFSVRVS
+343 RACYSVRVS

-418 VKWELTSVK
+418 VKWELVSGPGSVDITQSDEYATSATVSFK
-427 DGEND
+427 DGE
-432 ITSDVNVDI
+432 
-441 EQVNPTDGLSTSS
+441 
-454 TVKFVVNGKASPE
+454 E

-474 TDADRCTG
+474 TDADGCTG
-482 EVKITRGKTDEMTDA
+482 EVRITRGKTDEMTDA
-497 MASSFCGTPL
+497 MAGSFCGTPL

-564 RSGKFDKDGK
+564 RSGKFEKDGVK

-798 SPTGDEAGTDVGL
+798 SSTGDEAGTDVGL

-855 YTYADADG
+855 YTYADADA

-875 GDDTD
+875 EEPIVVEIEPSLVTDINSLCEGRDGEGLKATVKAENTTGLTYNITDTD
-880 IEFGTPEV
+880 R
-888 GGDINGICAS
+888 
-898 NPNESFTA
+898 
-906 TVTAV
+906 
-911 GAKKVFYTI
+911 KKIVA
-920 TDIDRQKKVSSGTLT
+920 SGTVGKDVININFGSL
-935 NSGDNGE
+935 S
-942 FTQTIQLNNPEL
+942 L
-954 GLLDD
+954 G
-959 KNVPVYGRYEFKV
+959 YGRYEFRV
-972 TVPEKPLLAPA
+972 SDRVNPLTASA
-983 YKTFTIHAA
+983 KAKFTIHAA

-1038 GCSDVIIPGD
+1038 GCTDVIIPGE

-1060 GSDKQP
+1060 GSDKP
-1066 KDFNSCENIHFMA
+1066 MDFNSCENIHFMA

-1084 GTEKLDYEYA
+1084 GTEKLYYKYA

-1121 IPADMNG
+1121 IPANMNG
-1128 SQSNDLF
+1128 SQSNKLF
-1135 EKLDEETSPEN
+1135 EKLKEDTSPEN

-1157 MQSAPVTKVEKEDK
+1157 MQSAPVTTGENDGNED
-1171 DNVTGGTGTVQYDE
+1171 VTGGTGQVKYDE

-1198 YGFEQAF
+1198 YGFEQAL
-1205 NTQAYQEA
+1205 NTQAYQGV
-1213 EDEHS
+1213 EDTYS

-1243 PKEHTTYYYYN
+1243 PKEHKKYYYYN

-1259 TDLYETIDR
+1259 TDLYETINR
-1268 KNDAGRLY
+1268 NDEAGRLY
-1276 TDYLKDKKDKGDN
+1276 TDDLKNKGDN
-1289 WEFPIILKTEK
+1289 WEFPITLTTEE

-1314 INIAKF
+1314 INITKF
-1320 FENNKNDIK
+1320 FETNTDIK

-1343 LCDGELLTNNKD
+1343 LCDGELLTNNNG

-1369 FVTVEREMESCQITY
+1369 FVTVGSETESCQITY
-1384 TEGMLETQPNGAQQL
+1384 TEDMLETQPNGAQQL

-1482 LGFMLAEAAPLT
+1482 LGFMLAETAPLT

-1512 TYSLT
+1512 TYPLT

>member
-56 VVTEIAV
+56 IVEEVNV
-63 GKGNADYSAV
+63 GSAKADYSAV
-73 LDANIDNSATISSLI
+73 LDDNLTNYATLPSLAKVSALHD
-88 NVGVASNPIISIR
+88 VIISIR
-101 DVKHKYAGGQQVG
+101 DLKHKYKGGQKVG
-114 FVIGSGS
+114 FVIGGDGSLLNLSVLEGLSIMFFNDNVQVGDAISISADNFSVVSLNLLSTSGS
-121 KLLDLSV
+121 RTISV
-128 IKNFTITLYNDN
+128 DA
-140 EMVYEPITVE
+140 PE
-150 GETFK
+150 G
-155 LLSLDLLSGKGRNT
+155 
-169 MVVDVPKADK
+169 
-179 EGKAIVFD
+179 IIFD
-187 EIMLCA
+187 EIMLCSSGVADISALSNMNVFYGFVGGVETKLQNQGGENTYTSEHMPYSGLVLPVYNWKVDDFA
-193 NGVNVDAVSLGTEVY
+193 NGDTYNPLEEFALTDLVVNDGFGLRITKNDGYGPDNVEIGFTYKSTKILDASLLNNIYIKLEDTNNSSEEEVEGVNKFTLKQSILGLDALGSVEARYSAFIPKGVKWNRVTLRLAGVSLLNVLKGTEVY
-208 YGFVGN
+208 Y
-214 AEEQLKNPEGA
+214 A
-225 TGDDILYRSAHGGPL
+225 
-240 GGFFTSDDLANAGGT
+240 
-255 NTFVTAILSA
+255 
-265 GYIQR
+265 
-270 IEYVKGYAPD
+270 
-280 DVEVGFVYDN
+280 
-290 DNVADVGLFKSI
+290 
-302 KIRVSNVSYGTGP
+302 
-315 FEADKV
+315 
-321 LNSKDYDVS
+321 
-330 SSLASVSVISSND
+330 
-343 RASFSVRVS
+343 
-352 GLDFEWNR
+352 
-360 VELICAGV
+360 
-368 NVGIS
+368 
-373 DTKYHYVYIKK
+373 YIKK
-384 FDIPDNATKC
+384 FDIPEEAERC
-394 DLGLSADEL
+394 DLNLSADAL
-403 ICNDEATYT
+403 ICASEPSYT
-412 LTSEKP
+412 LTSDEK
-418 VKWELTSVK
+418 VTWALTEAIDH
-427 DGEND
+427 DGAEIKNH
-432 ITSDVNVDI
+432 DVTI
-441 EQVNPTDGLSTSS
+441 GTTGATKSATVN
-454 TVKFVVNGKASPE
+454 FNQSPE
-467 GVYTFKA
+467 GVYTFTA
-474 TDADRCTG
+474 THDHGNGTSCTG
-482 EVKITRGKTDEMTDA
+482 TVTITRGKTTEMGEATA
-497 MASSFCGTPL
+497 NAFCGTPL
-507 DASLDGVDLTKESDG
+507 DATADKVELGSGSDG
-522 GLLVIDGLE
+522 GLIVIEGLE

-539 DLNSYASYARGVQL
+539 DLSSYASYAGGLQI
-553 AANTCIAGVKK
+553 ADNTCIVKVSK
-564 RSGKFDKDGK
+564 TDGSKFDKK
-574 VVGFVAETPSGL
+574 QAAVVGFVAETPAQV
-586 LGADVLT
+586 LGANVLT

-600 NEGKEVY
+600 NDGVEVY
-607 SSVTDNNNAV
+607 NSVAGENNAV
-617 SASLI
+617 NVSLI

-631 YAVTVP
+631 YAITVP
-637 DDVKEFDEF
+637 TEHRGNFDGF
-646 ALFTSGVLNLD
+646 ALYTSGVLNLNLTD
-657 LQGKTM
+657 ETM

-669 TSADPGCAT
+669 TADDGCVAM
-678 APAGSPLGRLGVT
+678 PAGPLDHAGVK
-691 PINLD
+691 PISID
-696 ATGARINYS
+696 DGAKINYKY
-705 QTGGSKFDL
+705 TGSRGLASVVS
-714 VTAVS
+714 VTE
-719 TTTGLG
+719 GLG
-725 YLISNDVTALG
+725 YLVDNELTAKDEAEQGVTAYTVA
-736 DDPKGVVTNVVANV
+736 GVLNDFG
-750 LAPSK
+750 
-755 LAVKTGRVFDK
+755 LAVKTGRRYSG
-766 GRWVGLVMKVPAG
+766 GRWVGLVMKKNAG
-779 LASIDVLDLG
+779 LADVSVLSDMEISLYDNN
-789 MKIGTYYKG
+789 I
-798 SPTGDEAGTDVGL
+798 STGDEENAGIQL
-811 LRANLL
+811 LSTNVI
-817 GYGDYVYLSV
+817 GWGDYAYLTVYTD
-827 YANHKFDE
+827 KPFDE
-835 VRFEKGEL
+835 VRFKKGQLVET
-843 ASVLS
+843 LS
-848 TTQYLGF
+848 GLEYLGF

-875 GDDTD
+875 EEPIVVEIEPSLVTDINSLCEGRDGEGLKATVKAENTTGLTYNITDTD
-880 IEFGTPEV
+880 R
-888 GGDINGICAS
+888 
-898 NPNESFTA
+898 
-906 TVTAV
+906 
-911 GAKKVFYTI
+911 KKIVA
-920 TDIDRQKKVSSGTLT
+920 SGTVGKDVININFGSL
-935 NSGDNGE
+935 S
-942 FTQTIQLNNPEL
+942 L
-954 GLLDD
+954 G
-959 KNVPVYGRYEFKV
+959 YGRYEFRV
-972 TVPEKPLLAPA
+972 SDRVNPLTASA
-983 YKTFTIHAA
+983 KAKFTIHAA

-1011 GEDDAALYRYSTDW
+1011 SEDDAALYRYSTDW

-1038 GCSDVIIPGD
+1038 GCTDVIIPGD

-1060 GSDKQP
+1060 GSDKP
-1066 KDFNSCENIHFMA
+1066 KDFNSCDSIHFMA

-1084 GTEKLDYEYA
+1084 GTEKLDYKYA

-1135 EKLDEETSPEN
+1135 VKLDEKTSPEN

-1157 MQSAPVTKVEKEDK
+1157 MQSAPVTTREKGDY

-1198 YGFEQAF
+1198 YGFEQAL

-1259 TDLYETIDR
+1259 TDLYEEINR
-1268 KNDAGRLY
+1268 NGEEGKLY
-1276 TDYLKDKKDKGDN
+1276 TDYLKDKGDN

-1300 ESTVFI
+1300 KSTVFI

-1320 FENNKNDIK
+1320 FENNENIT

-1343 LCDGELLTNNKD
+1343 LCDGELLTNNND

-1384 TEGMLETQPNGAQQL
+1384 TEDMLETQPNGAQQL

-1411 EGDRLTITASTGDVE
+1411 EGDRLTITASAGDVE
-1426 SNAMVRF
+1426 SNALVRF
-1433 SGDAS
+1433 NGDAS

-1494 LSLSGDTDWNL
+1494 LCLSGDTDWNL

-1512 TYSLT
+1512 TYSLA

>member
-1 MKHLIIRTLVFCAL
+1 MKHLIKTLVNAIIAAAAL
-15 TAAAAFAATT
+15 AAPTTAAAQAG
-25 PALAQTQT
+25 TQP
-33 DGNEPITVDGCR
+33 EPIVVDGCR

-179 EGKAIVFD
+179 DGKTIVFD

-193 NGVNVDAVSLGTEVY
+193 NGVNLDAVSLGTEVY

-225 TGDDILYRSAHGGPL
+225 DGVFYKSEHSGPL
-240 GGFFTSDDLANAGGT
+240 EVIWTPDDLANAGGT
-255 NTFVTAILSA
+255 VESYTILVNG
-265 GYIQR
+265 GYTLGV
-270 IEYVKGYAPD
+270 EYVDGYAPD
-280 DVEVGFVYDN
+280 DVEVGFVYDGE
-290 DNVADVGLFKSI
+290 NVIEVGLLSNI
-302 KIRVSNVSYGTGP
+302 KIKVSNIDENGKETH
-315 FEADKV
+315 
-321 LNSKDYDVS
+321 SKTYNVS
-330 SSLASVSVISSND
+330 SSLASVNVISSND
-343 RASFSVRVS
+343 RASYSVRVS
-352 GLDFEWNR
+352 GLDFKWNR
-360 VELICAGV
+360 VELIRSGLE
-368 NVGIS
+368 VGGS
-373 DTKYHYVYIKK
+373 KTTYHYAYIKK
-384 FDIPDNATKC
+384 FDIPKEAKKC

-418 VKWELTSVK
+418 VKWELVSGPGSVDITQSDEYATNATVSFK
-427 DGEND
+427 DGE
-432 ITSDVNVDI
+432 
-441 EQVNPTDGLSTSS
+441 
-454 TVKFVVNGKASPE
+454 E

-474 TDADRCTG
+474 TDADGCTG
-482 EVKITRGKTDEMTDA
+482 EVRITRGKTGEMTDA
-497 MASSFCGTPL
+497 MAGSFCGTPL

-564 RSGKFDKDGK
+564 RNGKFDKDEVK

-600 NEGKEVY
+600 NEGKDVY

-622 GAPGSGMVR
+622 GAPGGGMVR

-637 DDVKEFDEF
+637 DGTEFDEF
-646 ALFTSGVLNLD
+646 ALFSSGVLNLD

-725 YLISNDVTALG
+725 YLIANDVTALG

-798 SPTGDEAGTDVGL
+798 SSTGDEAGTDVGL

-843 ASVLS
+843 ASVLG
-848 TTQYLGF
+848 TTEYLGF

-875 GDDTD
+875 EEPIVVEIKPSLGTDINSLCEGRGGEGLKATVKAENTAGLTYNITDTD
-880 IEFGTPEV
+880 RKEIV
-888 GGDINGICAS
+888 A
-898 NPNESFTA
+898 
-906 TVTAV
+906 
-911 GAKKVFYTI
+911 
-920 TDIDRQKKVSSGTLT
+920 SGTVGQSAEPI
-935 NSGDNGE
+935 NIDFDGMS
-942 FTQTIQLNNPEL
+942 L
-954 GLLDD
+954 G
-959 KNVPVYGRYEFKV
+959 YGRYELRV
-972 TVPEKPLLAPA
+972 SDRVNPLTASA
-983 YKTFTIHAA
+983 KAKFTIHAVQTQWAPQLVLKQDA
-992 QTTWNP
+992 Q
-998 QIEVDEESTAAEG
+998 AEG
-1011 GEDDAALYRYSTDW
+1011 GDASTAVAGEYEYSRDW
-1025 NKWENWTQGVPVI
+1025 NAWENWTQGVPVI
-1038 GCSDVIIPGD
+1038 GCTDVVIPG
-1048 NMQSFP
+1048 NAPSFP
-1054 VLEAYS
+1054 VLEEYA
-1060 GSDKQP
+1060 GTGDAP
-1066 KDFNSCENIHFMA
+1066 KDFNSCKGIHFMA
-1079 GAEVQ
+1079 GAEAQ
-1084 GTEKLDYEYA
+1084 NTDYLDYDKVW
-1094 SVDFNLASG
+1094 VDLELSAD
-1103 RYYMLSTP
+1103 RYYMLSAP
-1111 LKATY
+1111 LTDMVT
-1116 AGDFF
+1116 GDFF
-1121 IPADMNG
+1121 VPAAMNG
-1128 SQSNDLF
+1128 TQDNDLF
-1135 EKLDEETSPEN
+1135 TDLTPATSPEN

-1157 MQSAPVTKVEKEDK
+1157 LSSAPV
-1171 DNVTGGTGTVQYDE
+1171 NNGTTETASETYDE
-1185 TRWTPPFNGLTQQ
+1185 TKWTPPFNALNQKYERGM
-1198 YGFEQAF
+1198 
-1205 NTQAYQEA
+1205 
-1213 EDEHS
+1213 
-1218 SYSITGFSL
+1218 GFSL
-1227 KADAEDL
+1227 KAAAEDL
-1234 PVTTLKFRL
+1234 SVTKLKFRF
-1243 PKEHTTYYYYN
+1243 PKTHEEYYYYN
-1254 EKNQQ
+1254 EKKQQ
-1259 TDLYETIDR
+1259 TDIKETVDR
-1268 KNDAGRLY
+1268 GDGAGRLFGFGE
-1276 TDYLKDKKDKGDN
+1276 DED
-1289 WEFPIILKTEK
+1289 EM
-1300 ESTVFI
+1300 TVNLTTGEAGNVFLV
-1306 AGNPFMAH
+1306 GNPFMAH
-1314 INIAKF
+1314 INIKKF
-1320 FENNKNDIK
+1320 LETNSDVTG
-1329 EVKVYDGNAMNSAV
+1329 VKVYDGNANNSAI
-1343 LCDGELLTNNKD
+1343 LCDGDLLTNAD
-1355 ETKEWTSIAPMQSF
+1355 GWTGIAPMQSF
-1369 FVTVEREMESCQITY
+1369 FVTTKGDASMACDITF
-1384 TEGMLETQPNGAQQL
+1384 TRAMLEQQPGGGQPL
-1399 RIGRSRAAKAES
+1399 RVSQCRAMETAADGGRLVIRAKA
-1411 EGDRLTITASTGDVE
+1411 GGVE
-1426 SNAMVRF
+1426 STALVRF
-1433 SGDAS
+1433 SDGAS
-1438 ADFVPGEDAALL
+1438 AGFVPGEDASLL
-1450 VDNEVRPRVQVFTIA
+1450 VDDEVRPRVQVFTLA
-1465 GNRAADIQQTPQ
+1465 GGRAADIQQTPDV
-1477 TDRIT
+1477 DRLT
-1482 LGFMLAEAAPLT
+1482 LGLMTAAGAPLT
-1494 LSLSGDTDWNL
+1494 LSLDGDTDWTL
-1505 YDTLTGA
+1505 YDTQTGA
-1512 TYSLT
+1512 TYPMD
-1517 GGQAVSLGTAG
+1517 GGAEVDLGPTG

-1533 YMLVRPATDIS
+1533 YMLVRDAS
-1544 TVAPAQGIAI
+1544 AIAGGLVPDGGVI
-1554 RRTPQGTVTIT
+1554 INRTQQGTLTVT
-1565 SADGTALG
+1565 SADGTALKS
-1573 ECAVYSA
+1573 CKVYSA
-1580 DGTLTGRTNGGTTEV
+1580 DGTLVDSADGEAPSL
-1595 ELNAA
+1595 ELRAA
-1600 PGISIV
+1600 RGVSIV
-1606 KATKADGTT
+1606 AVAKADGTSY
-1615 FTQKIY
+1615 TQKIY

>member
-56 VVTEIAV
+56 IVEEVNV
-63 GKGNADYSAV
+63 GSAKADYSAV
-73 LDANIDNSATISSLI
+73 LDANLSNSGKISSLV
-88 NVGVASNPIISIR
+88 NLDAAYSSIISIR
-101 DVKHKYAGGQQVG
+101 DLRNKYAGGQKVG
-114 FVIGSGS
+114 FVVGGEGF
-121 KLLDLSV
+121 LELDVLQNLH
-128 IKNFTITLYNDN
+128 IKVFNDN
-140 EMVYEPITVE
+140 KEVKDITVSDAN
-150 GETFK
+150 GNFS
-155 LLSLDLLSGKGRNT
+155 LLSLNLLSRNGART
-169 MVVDVPKADK
+169 ITVDVPDDVA
-179 EGKAIVFD
+179 EFD

-193 NGVNVDAVSLGTEVY
+193 TGVNIGALSGINVF
-208 YGFVGN
+208 YGFVGGN
-214 AEEQLKNPEGA
+214 EELLVNKDGEAAKYKSEHNPYSDLIIPIPINDWEEDDMADEDGVYA
-225 TGDDILYRSAHGGPL
+225 TYEDFNLIGSIFDT
-240 GGFFTSDDLANAGGT
+240 GFKIRLTYNS
-255 NTFVTAILSA
+255 
-265 GYIQR
+265 
-270 IEYVKGYAPD
+270 GYAPD
-280 DVEVGFVYDN
+280 NAEVGFIFNNITVLDASL
-290 DNVADVGLFKSI
+290 VGHLSIIVEDVTLSEDGKETIKNSENFDLKEEILGLD
-302 KIRVSNVSYGTGP
+302 
-315 FEADKV
+315 A
-321 LNSKDYDVS
+321 LNITEDSRY
-330 SSLASVSVISSND
+330 SVIIPK
-343 RASFSVRVS
+343 
-352 GLDFEWNR
+352 GIKWNR
-360 VELICAGV
+360 VTLEFGGFSLLG
-368 NVGIS
+368 GILKS
-373 DTKYHYVYIKK
+373 YTFKDVYVKK

-454 TVKFVVNGKASPE
+454 TVKFVVNGEASPE

-474 TDADRCTG
+474 TDADGCTG
-482 EVKITRGKTDEMTDA
+482 EVRITRGKTDEMTDA
-497 MASSFCGTPL
+497 MAGSFCGTPL

-564 RSGKFDKDGK
+564 RSGKFEKDGVK

-798 SPTGDEAGTDVGL
+798 SSTGDEAGTDVGL

-855 YTYADADG
+855 YTYADADA

-875 GDDTD
+875 EEPIVVEIEPSLETDINSLCEGRNGEGLNATVKAENTAGLTYNITDTD
-880 IEFGTPEV
+880 RKEIVASGKVGKDVININFG
-888 GGDINGICAS
+888 S
-898 NPNESFTA
+898 LS
-906 TVTAV
+906 
-911 GAKKVFYTI
+911 
-920 TDIDRQKKVSSGTLT
+920 
-935 NSGDNGE
+935 
-942 FTQTIQLNNPEL
+942 L
-954 GLLDD
+954 G
-959 KNVPVYGRYEFKV
+959 YGRYEFRV
-972 TVPEKPLLAPA
+972 SDRVNPLTASA
-983 YKTFTIHAA
+983 KAKFTIHAA

-1038 GCSDVIIPGD
+1038 GCTDVIIPGD

-1060 GSDKQP
+1060 GSDKP

-1084 GTEKLDYEYA
+1084 GTEKLDYAYA

-1121 IPADMNG
+1121 IPANMNG
-1128 SQSNDLF
+1128 SQSNNLF

-1157 MQSAPVTKVEKEDK
+1157 MQSAPVTTGEKDGN
-1171 DNVTGGTGTVQYDE
+1171 NVTGGTGQVKYDE

-1198 YGFEQAF
+1198 YGFEQAL
-1205 NTQAYQEA
+1205 NTQAYQGV
-1213 EDEHS
+1213 EDTYS

-1243 PKEHTTYYYYN
+1243 PKEHTKYYYYN

-1259 TDLYETIDR
+1259 TDLYEEINR
-1268 KNDAGRLY
+1268 NGEEGKLY
-1276 TDYLKDKKDKGDN
+1276 TDYLKDKGDD
-1289 WEFPIILKTEK
+1289 WEFHIILKTEK
-1300 ESTVFI
+1300 KSTVFI

-1320 FENNKNDIK
+1320 FETNKNIT

-1343 LCDGELLTNNKD
+1343 LCDGELLTNNNN

-1369 FVTVEREMESCQITY
+1369 FVTVGSETESCQITY

-1399 RIGRSRAAKAES
+1399 RIGRSRAAKAEG

-1426 SNAMVRF
+1426 SNALVRF

-1482 LGFMLAEAAPLT
+1482 LGFMLAETAPLT

-1512 TYSLT
+1512 TYPLT

>member
-33 DGNEPITVDGCR
+33 DGNAPITVKGCR

-240 GGFFTSDDLANAGGT
+240 GGIFTSDDLANAGGT
-255 NTFVTAILSA
+255 VDSYTILVGI
-265 GYIQR
+265 GYTLR
-270 IEYVKGYAPD
+270 VEYVNGYAPK
-280 DVEVGFVYDN
+280 DVEVGFVYDGE
-290 DNVADVGLFKSI
+290 NVIDVDLLSNI

-315 FEADKV
+315 LGTDEV

-343 RASFSVRVS
+343 RASYSVRVS

-360 VELICAGV
+360 VELIRSGLE
-368 NVGIS
+368 VGGS
-373 DTKYHYVYIKK
+373 KTTYHYAYIKK

-394 DLGLSADEL
+394 DLGLSADAL
-403 ICNDEATYT
+403 ICASEPSYT
-412 LTSEKP
+412 LTSDEK
-418 VKWELTSVK
+418 VTWALTEAK
-427 DGEND
+427 DHKNND
-432 ITSDVNVDI
+432 ITNISGVTIDPADNAAKSARV
-441 EQVNPTDGLSTSS
+441 TFGTSP
-454 TVKFVVNGKASPE
+454 A
-467 GVYTFKA
+467 GVYTFTA
-474 TDADRCTG
+474 THTHDDGTSCTG
-482 EVKITRGKTDEMTDA
+482 TVTITRGKTDEMENATTNA
-497 MASSFCGTPL
+497 FCGTPL

-564 RSGKFDKDGK
+564 RSGKFDKDGVNGVK

-646 ALFTSGVLNLD
+646 ALVTSGVLNLD

-798 SPTGDEAGTDVGL
+798 SSTGDEAGTDVGL

-875 GDDTD
+875 EEPIVVEIEPTSPVTDINSLCEGRDGEGLKATVKAENTTGLTYNITDTD
-880 IEFGTPEV
+880 R
-888 GGDINGICAS
+888 
-898 NPNESFTA
+898 
-906 TVTAV
+906 
-911 GAKKVFYTI
+911 KKIVA
-920 TDIDRQKKVSSGTLT
+920 SGTVGKDVININFGSL
-935 NSGDNGE
+935 S
-942 FTQTIQLNNPEL
+942 L
-954 GLLDD
+954 G
-959 KNVPVYGRYEFKV
+959 YGRYEFRV
-972 TVPEKPLLAPA
+972 SDRVNPLTASA
-983 YKTFTIHAA
+983 KAKFTIHAA

-1038 GCSDVIIPGD
+1038 GCTDVIIPGE

-1060 GSDKQP
+1060 GSDKP
-1066 KDFNSCENIHFMA
+1066 KDFNSCDSIHFMA

-1084 GTEKLDYEYA
+1084 GTEKLEYKYA

-1121 IPADMNG
+1121 IPANMNG

-1135 EKLDEETSPEN
+1135 VKLNEKTSPEN

-1157 MQSAPVTKVEKEDK
+1157 MQSAPVTEKGDY
-1171 DNVTGGTGTVQYDE
+1171 DNVTGGTDKVQYDE

-1198 YGFEQAF
+1198 YGFEQAL
-1205 NTQAYQEA
+1205 NTQAYQGA
-1213 EDEHS
+1213 EDTYS
-1218 SYSITGFSL
+1218 SYSFTGFSL

-1268 KNDAGRLY
+1268 KKDAGRLY
-1276 TDYLKDKKDKGDN
+1276 TDYLTGYLKDKGDD

-1300 ESTVFI
+1300 KSTVFI

-1320 FENNKNDIK
+1320 FKKNTNIK

-1369 FVTVEREMESCQITY
+1369 FVTVGSEMESCQITY

-1411 EGDRLTITASTGDVE
+1411 EGDRLTITASTGNVE
-1426 SNAMVRF
+1426 SNALVRF

-1512 TYSLT
+1512 TYSLA

>member
-56 VVTEIAV
+56 VVNMVSVISGSE
-63 GKGNADYSAV
+63 DYSAV
-73 LDANIDNSATISSLI
+73 LDANLTNSTSISASLANIDAT
-88 NVGVASNPIISIR
+88 VKPIISIR
-101 DVKHKYAGGQQVG
+101 DINHKYKAGQTVG
-114 FVIGSGS
+114 FVVGGGA
-121 KLLDLSV
+121 
-128 IKNFTITLYNDN
+128 
-140 EMVYEPITVE
+140 E
-150 GETFK
+150 
-155 LLSLDLLSGKGRNT
+155 LLSLDLLSGMAIMFYDNGDLKET
-169 MVVDVPKADK
+169 VSVDDGGGSNLLSLNLLAQSGSQTVTATAPCDFDK
-179 EGKAIVFD
+179 IALAVTGANITALSSFHVF
-187 EIMLCA
+187 
-193 NGVNVDAVSLGTEVY
+193 
-208 YGFVGN
+208 YGFVGDGKSTMTGTGFTCDFAGISIGGDKN
-214 AEEQLKNPEGA
+214 NIVDTDLTNGCKPSMLSGRNMDLK
-225 TGDDILYRSAHGGPL
+225 
-240 GGFFTSDDLANAGGT
+240 
-255 NTFVTAILSA
+255 VT
-265 GYIQR
+265 YPVN
-270 IEYVKGYAPD
+270 EFAPSNN
-280 DVEVGFVYDN
+280 VEVGFVCKQKGLISVDLLQSVKIVVKNTVTNEQHEY
-290 DNVADVGLFKSI
+290 NVGRNFIGID
-302 KIRVSNVSYGTGP
+302 
-315 FEADKV
+315 
-321 LNSKDYDVS
+321 
-330 SSLASVSVISSND
+330 LAGATDICY
-343 RASFSVRVS
+343 SVRVKPGDIS
-352 GLDFEWNR
+352 KWNQ
-360 VELICAGV
+360 VELKINKEYLTGL
-368 NVGIS
+368 VGELFS
-373 DTKYHYVYIKK
+373 DFVIYYAYVKE
-384 FDIPDNATKC
+384 FDIPEEAERC
-394 DLGLSADEL
+394 DLNLSADAL
-403 ICNDEATYT
+403 ICSNQQEYT
-412 LTSEKP
+412 LTSDEE
-418 VKWELTSVK
+418 VTWALTEAK
-427 DGEND
+427 DHENKD
-432 ITSDVNVDI
+432 ITNSSDVMIAHTNAAKSATV
-441 EQVNPTDGLSTSS
+441 TFGTSP
-454 TVKFVVNGKASPE
+454 A
-467 GVYTFKA
+467 GVYTFTA
-474 TDADRCTG
+474 THAHDDGTSCTG
-482 EVKITRGKTDEMTDA
+482 TVTITRGKTSEMGEATA
-497 MASSFCGTPL
+497 NAFCGTPL
-507 DASLDGVDLTKESDG
+507 DATADNVELGSGSDG
-522 GLLVIDGLE
+522 GLIVIDGLE

-539 DLNSYASYARGVQL
+539 DLNSYASYAGGLQI
-553 AANTCIAGVKK
+553 ADNTCIVKVSK
-564 RSGKFDKDGK
+564 TDGSKFDKEQAA
-574 VVGFVAETPSGL
+574 VVGFVAETPAQV
-586 LGADVLT
+586 LGANVLT

-600 NEGKEVY
+600 NGDEEVY
-607 SSVTDNNNAV
+607 SSVAGENNAV
-617 SASLI
+617 NVSLI

-631 YAVTVP
+631 YAITVP
-637 DDVKEFDEF
+637 TEHRGKFDGF
-646 ALFTSGVLNLD
+646 ALYTSGVLNLNLTD
-657 LQGKTM
+657 ETM

-669 TSADPGCAT
+669 TADDGCVAM
-678 APAGSPLGRLGVT
+678 PAGPLDHAGVK
-691 PINLD
+691 PISID
-696 ATGARINYS
+696 DGAKINYKY
-705 QTGGSKFDL
+705 TGSRGLASVVS
-714 VTAVS
+714 VTE
-719 TTTGLG
+719 GLG
-725 YLISNDVTALG
+725 YLVDNELTAKDEAEQGVTAYTVA
-736 DDPKGVVTNVVANV
+736 GVLNDFG
-750 LAPSK
+750 
-755 LAVKTGRVFDK
+755 LAVKTGRRYSG
-766 GRWVGLVMKVPAG
+766 GRWVGLVMKKNAG
-779 LASIDVLDLG
+779 LADVSVLSDMEISLYDNN
-789 MKIGTYYKG
+789 I
-798 SPTGDEAGTDVGL
+798 STGDEENAGIQL
-811 LRANLL
+811 LSTNVI
-817 GYGDYVYLSV
+817 GWGDYAYLTVYTD
-827 YANHKFDE
+827 KPFDE
-835 VRFEKGEL
+835 VRFKKGQLVET
-843 ASVLS
+843 LS
-848 TTQYLGF
+848 GLEYLGF

-875 GDDTD
+875 EEPIVVEIKPSLVTDINSLCEGRDGEGLKVTVKAENTTGLTYNITDTD
-880 IEFGTPEV
+880 R
-888 GGDINGICAS
+888 
-898 NPNESFTA
+898 
-906 TVTAV
+906 
-911 GAKKVFYTI
+911 KKIVA
-920 TDIDRQKKVSSGTLT
+920 SGTVGKDVININFGSL
-935 NSGDNGE
+935 S
-942 FTQTIQLNNPEL
+942 L
-954 GLLDD
+954 G
-959 KNVPVYGRYEFKV
+959 YGRYEFRV
-972 TVPEKPLLAPA
+972 SDRVNPLTASA
-983 YKTFTIHAA
+983 KAKFTIHAA

-1038 GCSDVIIPGD
+1038 GCTDVIIPGE

-1060 GSDKQP
+1060 GSDKP
-1066 KDFNSCENIHFMA
+1066 KDFNSCDSIHFMA

-1121 IPADMNG
+1121 IPANMNG
-1128 SQSNDLF
+1128 SQSNNLF

-1157 MQSAPVTKVEKEDK
+1157 MQSAPVTREKGDK
-1171 DNVTGGTGTVQYDE
+1171 DDVTGGTGKVKYDE

-1205 NTQAYQEA
+1205 NPQAYQEA

-1259 TDLYETIDR
+1259 TDLYEEINR
-1268 KNDAGRLY
+1268 NGEEGKLY
-1276 TDYLKDKKDKGDN
+1276 TDYLKDKGDN

-1300 ESTVFI
+1300 KSTVFI

-1320 FENNKNDIK
+1320 FENKNNKDIGIK

-1343 LCDGELLTNNKD
+1343 LCDGELLTNNNI

-1369 FVTVEREMESCQITY
+1369 FVTVGSEMESCQITY
-1384 TEGMLETQPNGAQQL
+1384 TKDMLETQPNGAQQL

-1411 EGDRLTITASTGDVE
+1411 EVDRLTITASTGDVE

-1494 LSLSGDTDWNL
+1494 LCLSGDTDWNL

-1512 TYSLT
+1512 TYSLA

>member
-56 VVTEIAV
+56 IVNMVSVVS
-63 GKGNADYSAV
+63 GSDDYSAV
-73 LDANIDNSATISSLI
+73 LDANLTNSTSISASLANIDAT
-88 NVGVASNPIISIR
+88 VKPIISIR
-101 DVKHKYAGGQQVG
+101 DINHKYKEGQTVG
-114 FVIGSGS
+114 FVVGGGA
-121 KLLDLSV
+121 
-128 IKNFTITLYNDN
+128 
-140 EMVYEPITVE
+140 E
-150 GETFK
+150 
-155 LLSLDLLSGKGRNT
+155 LLSLDLLSG
-169 MVVDVPKADK
+169 MVIMFYNDGELKETVPVDDGGGSNLLSLNLLAQSGSQTVTATAPCDFDK
-179 EGKAIVFD
+179 IALAVTGANITALSSFHVFY
-187 EIMLCA
+187 E
-193 NGVNVDAVSLGTEVY
+193 
-208 YGFVGN
+208 FVGDGKSTMTGTGFTCDFTGISLVDDAN
-214 AEEQLKNPEGA
+214 KIVDTDLTTGCKPSMLSGGNMDLK
-225 TGDDILYRSAHGGPL
+225 
-240 GGFFTSDDLANAGGT
+240 
-255 NTFVTAILSA
+255 VT
-265 GYIQR
+265 YPVN
-270 IEYVKGYAPD
+270 EFAPSNN
-280 DVEVGFVYDN
+280 VEVGFVCEQKGLISVDLLQSVKIVVKNTVTNEQHEY
-290 DNVADVGLFKSI
+290 NVGRNFIGVD
-302 KIRVSNVSYGTGP
+302 
-315 FEADKV
+315 
-321 LNSKDYDVS
+321 
-330 SSLASVSVISSND
+330 LAGATDICY
-343 RASFSVRVS
+343 SVRVKPGDIS
-352 GLDFEWNR
+352 KWNQ
-360 VELICAGV
+360 VELKINKEYLTGL
-368 NVGIS
+368 VGELFS
-373 DTKYHYVYIKK
+373 DFVIYYAYVKE
-384 FDIPDNATKC
+384 FDIPEEAERC
-394 DLGLSADEL
+394 DLNLSADAL
-403 ICNDEATYT
+403 ICSNQQEYT
-412 LTSEKP
+412 LTSDEE
-418 VKWELTSVK
+418 VTWALTEAK
-427 DGEND
+427 GHDGTK
-432 ITSDVNVDI
+432 ITHNVTIDPADNAAKSATVNF
-441 EQVNPTDGLSTSS
+441 GTSP
-454 TVKFVVNGKASPE
+454 A
-467 GVYTFKA
+467 GVYTFTA
-474 TDADRCTG
+474 THVHDDRTSCTG
-482 EVKITRGKTDEMTDA
+482 TVTITRGKTSEMEEATA
-497 MASSFCGTPL
+497 NAFCGTPL
-507 DASLDGVDLTKESDG
+507 DATADNVELGSGSGG
-522 GLLVIDGLE
+522 GLIVIDGLK

-539 DLNSYASYARGVQL
+539 DLNSYASYAGGLQI
-553 AANTCIAGVKK
+553 ADNTCIVKVSK
-564 RSGKFDKDGK
+564 TDGSKFDKEQAA
-574 VVGFVAETPSGL
+574 VVGFVAETPAQV
-586 LGADVLT
+586 LGANVLT

-600 NEGKEVY
+600 NNGEEVY

-631 YAVTVP
+631 YAITVP
-637 DDVKEFDEF
+637 TEHRGNFDGF
-646 ALFTSGVLNLD
+646 ALYTSGVLNLNLTD
-657 LQGKTM
+657 ETM

-669 TSADPGCAT
+669 TADEDCSVM
-678 APAGSPLGRLGVT
+678 PAGPLDHAGVR
-691 PINLD
+691 PISID
-696 ATGARINYS
+696 DGAKINYKY
-705 QTGGSKFDL
+705 TGSRGLASVVS
-714 VTAVS
+714 VTE
-719 TTTGLG
+719 GLG
-725 YLISNDVTALG
+725 YLVDNELTADGGAEQGVTAYTVA
-736 DDPKGVVTNVVANV
+736 GVLNDFG
-750 LAPSK
+750 
-755 LAVKTGRVFDK
+755 LAVKTGRRYSG
-766 GRWVGLVMKVPAG
+766 GRWVGLVMKKNAG
-779 LASIDVLDLG
+779 LADVSVLSDMEISLYDNN
-789 MKIGTYYKG
+789 I
-798 SPTGDEAGTDVGL
+798 STGDEENAGVQL
-811 LRANLL
+811 LSTNVI
-817 GYGDYVYLSV
+817 GWGDYAYLTVYTD
-827 YANHKFDE
+827 KPFDE
-835 VRFEKGEL
+835 VRFKKGQLVET
-843 ASVLS
+843 LS
-848 TTQYLGF
+848 GLEYLGF

-875 GDDTD
+875 EEPIVVEIEPSLVTDINSLCEGRGGEGLKATVKAENTAGLTYNITDTD
-880 IEFGTPEV
+880 RKEIVASGKVGQSAEPININFG
-888 GGDINGICAS
+888 S
-898 NPNESFTA
+898 LS
-906 TVTAV
+906 
-911 GAKKVFYTI
+911 
-920 TDIDRQKKVSSGTLT
+920 
-935 NSGDNGE
+935 
-942 FTQTIQLNNPEL
+942 L
-954 GLLDD
+954 G
-959 KNVPVYGRYEFKV
+959 YGRYELRV
-972 TVPEKPLLAPA
+972 SDRLNPLTASA
-983 YKTFTIHAA
+983 KAKFTIHAA

-1038 GCSDVIIPGD
+1038 GCTDVIIPGD

-1060 GSDKQP
+1060 GSDKP
-1066 KDFNSCENIHFMA
+1066 MDFNSCENIHFMA

-1084 GTEKLDYEYA
+1084 GTEKLYYKYA

-1121 IPADMNG
+1121 IPANMNG
-1128 SQSNDLF
+1128 SQSNNLF

-1157 MQSAPVTKVEKEDK
+1157 MQSAPVTTGEKDGNE
-1171 DNVTGGTGTVQYDE
+1171 NVTGGTGQVKYDE

-1243 PKEHTTYYYYN
+1243 PKEHTKYYYYN

-1259 TDLYETIDR
+1259 TDLYEIINR
-1268 KNDAGRLY
+1268 NGEEGKLY
-1276 TDYLKDKKDKGDN
+1276 TDYLKDKGDD
-1289 WEFPIILKTEK
+1289 WEFHIILKTEK
-1300 ESTVFI
+1300 KSTVFI

-1320 FENNKNDIK
+1320 FETNKNIT

-1343 LCDGELLTNNKD
+1343 LCDGELLTNNNN

-1369 FVTVEREMESCQITY
+1369 FVTVGSETESCQITY

-1399 RIGRSRAAKAES
+1399 RIGRSRAAKAEG

-1426 SNAMVRF
+1426 SNALVRF

-1482 LGFMLAEAAPLT
+1482 LGFMLAETAPLT

-1512 TYSLT
+1512 TYPLT

>member
-1 MKHLIIRTLVFCAL
+1 MKHLIKTLVNAII
-15 TAAAAFAATT
+15 AAAALAAAA
-25 PALAQTQT
+25 PAAAQAGTQP
-33 DGNEPITVDGCR
+33 EPIVVDGCR

-169 MVVDVPKADK
+169 MVVNVPKADK
-179 EGKAIVFD
+179 DGKAIVFD

-193 NGVNVDAVSLGTEVY
+193 NGVNLDAVSLGTEVY

-214 AEEQLKNPEGA
+214 AEEQLKNPAGA
-225 TGDDILYRSAHGGPL
+225 TGDDILYRSEHGGPL
-240 GGFFTSDDLANAGGT
+240 GGIFTSDDLANAGGT
-255 NTFVTAILSA
+255 VDSYTILVGV
-265 GYIQR
+265 GYTLR
-270 IEYVKGYAPD
+270 VEYVNGYAPD
-280 DVEVGFVYDN
+280 DVEVGFVYDGE
-290 DNVADVGLFKSI
+290 NVIDVGLLSNI
-302 KIRVSNVSYGTGP
+302 KIRVSNVSYGTGHLGTD
-315 FEADKV
+315 EV
-321 LNSKDYDVS
+321 LNSKEYNVS
-330 SSLASVSVISSND
+330 SSLASVNVISSND
-343 RASFSVRVS
+343 RASYSVRVS

-360 VELICAGV
+360 VELIRSGLE
-368 NVGIS
+368 VGGS
-373 DTKYHYVYIKK
+373 KTTYHYAYIKK
-384 FDIPDNATKC
+384 FDIPKEAKKC

-432 ITSDVNVDI
+432 ITSDVSVNI
-441 EQVNPTDGLSTSS
+441 ELVNPTDGLSTSA
-454 TVKFVVNGKASPE
+454 TVEFVVNGEASPE

-474 TDADRCTG
+474 TDADGCTG
-482 EVKITRGKTDEMTDA
+482 EVRITRGKTGEMTDA
-497 MASSFCGTPL
+497 MAGSFCGTPL

-564 RSGKFDKDGK
+564 RNGKFDKDEVK

-622 GAPGSGMVR
+622 GAPGGGMVR

-637 DDVKEFDEF
+637 DGTEFDEF

-696 ATGARINYS
+696 ATGAQINYS
-705 QTGGSKFDL
+705 QTGGGKFDL

-725 YLISNDVTALG
+725 YLIANDVTALG

-798 SPTGDEAGTDVGL
+798 SSTGDEAGTDVGL
-811 LRANLL
+811 LRTNLL

-843 ASVLS
+843 ASVLG
-848 TTQYLGF
+848 TTEYLGF

-875 GDDTD
+875 EEPIVVEIKPSLGTDINSLCEGRGGEGLKATVKAENTAGLTYNITDTD
-880 IEFGTPEV
+880 RKEIV
-888 GGDINGICAS
+888 A
-898 NPNESFTA
+898 
-906 TVTAV
+906 
-911 GAKKVFYTI
+911 
-920 TDIDRQKKVSSGTLT
+920 SGTVGQSAEPI
-935 NSGDNGE
+935 NIDFDGMS
-942 FTQTIQLNNPEL
+942 L
-954 GLLDD
+954 G
-959 KNVPVYGRYEFKV
+959 YGRYELRV
-972 TVPEKPLLAPA
+972 SDRVNPLTASA
-983 YKTFTIHAA
+983 KAKFTIHAVQTQWAPQLVLKQDA
-992 QTTWNP
+992 Q
-998 QIEVDEESTAAEG
+998 AEG
-1011 GEDDAALYRYSTDW
+1011 GDASTAVAGEYEYSRDW
-1025 NKWENWTQGVPVI
+1025 NAWENWTQGVPVI
-1038 GCSDVIIPGD
+1038 GCTDVVIPG
-1048 NMQSFP
+1048 NAPSFP
-1054 VLEAYS
+1054 VLEEYA
-1060 GSDKQP
+1060 GTGDAP
-1066 KDFNSCENIHFMA
+1066 KDFNSCKGIHFMA
-1079 GAEVQ
+1079 GAEAQ
-1084 GTEKLDYEYA
+1084 NTDYLDYDKVW
-1094 SVDFNLASG
+1094 VDLELSAD
-1103 RYYMLSTP
+1103 RYYMLSAP
-1111 LKATY
+1111 LTDMVT
-1116 AGDFF
+1116 GDFF
-1121 IPADMNG
+1121 VPAAMNG
-1128 SQSNDLF
+1128 TQDNDLF
-1135 EKLDEETSPEN
+1135 TDLTPATSPEN

-1157 MQSAPVTKVEKEDK
+1157 LSSAPV
-1171 DNVTGGTGTVQYDE
+1171 NNGTTETASETYDE
-1185 TRWTPPFNGLTQQ
+1185 TKWTPPFNALNQKYERGM
-1198 YGFEQAF
+1198 
-1205 NTQAYQEA
+1205 
-1213 EDEHS
+1213 
-1218 SYSITGFSL
+1218 GFSL
-1227 KADAEDL
+1227 KAAAEDL
-1234 PVTTLKFRL
+1234 SVTKLKFRF
-1243 PKEHTTYYYYN
+1243 PKTHEEYYYYN
-1254 EKNQQ
+1254 EKKQQ
-1259 TDLYETIDR
+1259 TDIKETVDR
-1268 KNDAGRLY
+1268 GDGAGRLFGFGE
-1276 TDYLKDKKDKGDN
+1276 DED
-1289 WEFPIILKTEK
+1289 EM
-1300 ESTVFI
+1300 TVNLTTGEAGNVFLV
-1306 AGNPFMAH
+1306 GNPFMAH
-1314 INIAKF
+1314 INIKKF
-1320 FENNKNDIK
+1320 LETNSDVTG
-1329 EVKVYDGNAMNSAV
+1329 VKVYDGNANNSAI
-1343 LCDGELLTNNKD
+1343 LCDGDLLTNAD
-1355 ETKEWTSIAPMQSF
+1355 GWTGIAPMQSF
-1369 FVTVEREMESCQITY
+1369 FVTTKGDASMACDITF
-1384 TEGMLETQPNGAQQL
+1384 TRAMLEQQPGGGQPL
-1399 RIGRSRAAKAES
+1399 RVSQSRAMETAADGGRLVIRAKA
-1411 EGDRLTITASTGDVE
+1411 GGVE
-1426 SNAMVRF
+1426 STALVRF
-1433 SGDAS
+1433 SDGAS
-1438 ADFVPGEDAALL
+1438 AGFVPGEDASLL
-1450 VDNEVRPRVQVFTIA
+1450 VDDEVRPRVQVFTLA
-1465 GNRAADIQQTPQ
+1465 GGRAADIQQTPDV
-1477 TDRIT
+1477 DRLT
-1482 LGFMLAEAAPLT
+1482 LGLMTAAGAPLT
-1494 LSLSGDTDWNL
+1494 LSLDGDTDWTL
-1505 YDTLTGA
+1505 YDTQTGA
-1512 TYSLT
+1512 TYPMD
-1517 GGQAVSLGTAG
+1517 GGAEVDLGPTG

-1533 YMLVRPATDIS
+1533 YMLVRDAS
-1544 TVAPAQGIAI
+1544 AIAGGLVPDGGVI
-1554 RRTPQGTVTIT
+1554 INRTQQGTLTVT
-1565 SADGTALG
+1565 SADGTALKS
-1573 ECAVYSA
+1573 CKVYTA
-1580 DGTLTGRTNGGTTEV
+1580 DGTLVDSADGEAHLL
-1595 ELNAA
+1595 ELRAA
-1600 PGISIV
+1600 RGVSIV
-1606 KATKADGTT
+1606 TVAKADGTSY
-1615 FTQKIY
+1615 TQKMY

>member
-56 VVTEIAV
+56 IVEEVNV
-63 GKGNADYSAV
+63 GSAKADYSTV
-73 LDANIDNSATISSLI
+73 LDDNLTNYATLPSLAKVSALHD
-88 NVGVASNPIISIR
+88 VIISIR
-101 DVKHKYAGGQQVG
+101 DLKHKYKGGQKVG
-114 FVIGSGS
+114 FVIGGDGSLLNLSVLEGLSIMFFNDNVQVGDAISISADNFSVVSLNLLSTSGS
-121 KLLDLSV
+121 RTISV
-128 IKNFTITLYNDN
+128 DA
-140 EMVYEPITVE
+140 PE
-150 GETFK
+150 G
-155 LLSLDLLSGKGRNT
+155 
-169 MVVDVPKADK
+169 
-179 EGKAIVFD
+179 IIFD
-187 EIMLCA
+187 EIMLCSSGVADISALSNMNVFYGFVGGVETKLQNQGGENTYTSEHMPYSVFLGPVYNWKVDDFA
-193 NGVNVDAVSLGTEVY
+193 NGDTYNPLEEFALTDLVANDGFGLRITKNDGYGPDNVEIGFTYKSTKILDASLLNNIYIKLEDTNNSSEEEVEGVNKFTLKQSILGLDALGSVEARYSAFIPKGVKWNRVTLRLAGVSLLNVLKGTEVY
-208 YGFVGN
+208 Y
-214 AEEQLKNPEGA
+214 A
-225 TGDDILYRSAHGGPL
+225 
-240 GGFFTSDDLANAGGT
+240 
-255 NTFVTAILSA
+255 
-265 GYIQR
+265 
-270 IEYVKGYAPD
+270 
-280 DVEVGFVYDN
+280 
-290 DNVADVGLFKSI
+290 
-302 KIRVSNVSYGTGP
+302 
-315 FEADKV
+315 
-321 LNSKDYDVS
+321 
-330 SSLASVSVISSND
+330 
-343 RASFSVRVS
+343 
-352 GLDFEWNR
+352 
-360 VELICAGV
+360 
-368 NVGIS
+368 
-373 DTKYHYVYIKK
+373 YIKK
-384 FDIPDNATKC
+384 FDIPEEAERC
-394 DLGLSADEL
+394 DLNLSADAL
-403 ICNDEATYT
+403 ICASEPSYT
-412 LTSEKP
+412 LTSDEK
-418 VKWELTSVK
+418 VTWALTEAK
-427 DGEND
+427 DHENND
-432 ITSDVNVDI
+432 ITNSSDVTI
-441 EQVNPTDGLSTSS
+441 APTNAEKSATVTFGTSP
-454 TVKFVVNGKASPE
+454 A
-467 GVYTFKA
+467 GVYTFTA
-474 TDADRCTG
+474 THDHGDGTSCTG
-482 EVKITRGKTDEMTDA
+482 TVTITRGKTDEMTDA

-564 RSGKFDKDGK
+564 RSGKFDKDGVNGVK

-600 NEGKEVY
+600 NKGKEVY

-646 ALFTSGVLNLD
+646 ALVTSGVLNLD

-798 SPTGDEAGTDVGL
+798 LSTGDEAGTDVGL

-875 GDDTD
+875 EEPIVVEIEPSLVTDINSLCEGRDGEGLKATVKAESTTGLTYNITDTD
-880 IEFGTPEV
+880 R
-888 GGDINGICAS
+888 
-898 NPNESFTA
+898 
-906 TVTAV
+906 
-911 GAKKVFYTI
+911 KKIVA
-920 TDIDRQKKVSSGTLT
+920 SGTVGKDVININFGSL
-935 NSGDNGE
+935 S
-942 FTQTIQLNNPEL
+942 L
-954 GLLDD
+954 G
-959 KNVPVYGRYEFKV
+959 YGRYEFRV
-972 TVPEKPLLAPA
+972 SDRVNPLTASA
-983 YKTFTIHAA
+983 KAKFTIHAA

-1048 NMQSFP
+1048 NMHSFP

-1060 GSDKQP
+1060 GSDKP

-1135 EKLDEETSPEN
+1135 EKLNEKTSPEN

-1157 MQSAPVTKVEKEDK
+1157 MQSAPVTTGEKGDN
-1171 DNVTGGTGTVQYDE
+1171 DNVTGGTGKVQYDE

-1205 NTQAYQEA
+1205 NTQPYQEA

-1268 KNDAGRLY
+1268 KKDAGRLY
-1276 TDYLKDKKDKGDN
+1276 TDYLTGYLKDKGDN
-1289 WEFPIILKTEK
+1289 WKFPIILTTKAS
-1300 ESTVFI
+1300 STVFI

-1320 FENNKNDIK
+1320 FENNKDIDIK

-1343 LCDGELLTNNKD
+1343 LCDGELLTNNNGK
-1355 ETKEWTSIAPMQSF
+1355 TKEWTSIAPMQSF
-1369 FVTVEREMESCQITY
+1369 FVTVGSETKSCKITY
-1384 TEGMLETQPNGAQQL
+1384 TEDMLETQPNGAQQL

-1426 SNAMVRF
+1426 SNALVRF

-1482 LGFMLAEAAPLT
+1482 LGFMLAETAPLT

-1512 TYSLT
+1512 TYSLA

>member
-56 VVTEIAV
+56 VVEEV
-63 GKGNADYSAV
+63 SVLSGKPDYSAV
-73 LDANIDNSATISSLI
+73 LDDNLTNYATLPSLAKVSALHD
-88 NVGVASNPIISIR
+88 VIISIR
-101 DVKHKYAGGQQVG
+101 DLKHKYKGGQKVG
-114 FVIGSGS
+114 FVIGGDGSLLNLSVLEGLSIMFFNDNVQVGDAISISADNFSVVSLNLLSTSGS
-121 KLLDLSV
+121 RTISV
-128 IKNFTITLYNDN
+128 DAPDGII
-140 EMVYEPITVE
+140 
-150 GETFK
+150 
-155 LLSLDLLSGKGRNT
+155 
-169 MVVDVPKADK
+169 
-179 EGKAIVFD
+179 FD
-187 EIMLCA
+187 EIMLCSSGVADISALSNMNVFYGFVGGVETKLQNQVGENTYTSEHMPYSGALIIPIYDWKKDDFA
-193 NGVNVDAVSLGTEVY
+193 NGDTYNPLSEFSLTDLVANDGFGLRITKNDGYGPDNVEIGFTYKSTKILDASLLNNIYIKLEDTNNPSEEVEGVNKFTLKQSILGLDALGSVEARYSAFIPKGVKWNRVTLRLAGVSLLNVLKGTEVY
-208 YGFVGN
+208 Y
-214 AEEQLKNPEGA
+214 A
-225 TGDDILYRSAHGGPL
+225 
-240 GGFFTSDDLANAGGT
+240 
-255 NTFVTAILSA
+255 
-265 GYIQR
+265 
-270 IEYVKGYAPD
+270 
-280 DVEVGFVYDN
+280 
-290 DNVADVGLFKSI
+290 
-302 KIRVSNVSYGTGP
+302 
-315 FEADKV
+315 
-321 LNSKDYDVS
+321 
-330 SSLASVSVISSND
+330 
-343 RASFSVRVS
+343 
-352 GLDFEWNR
+352 
-360 VELICAGV
+360 
-368 NVGIS
+368 
-373 DTKYHYVYIKK
+373 YIKK
-384 FDIPDNATKC
+384 FDIPEEAEKC

-418 VKWELTSVK
+418 VKWELVSGPGSVDITQSDEYATSATVSFK
-427 DGEND
+427 DGE
-432 ITSDVNVDI
+432 
-441 EQVNPTDGLSTSS
+441 
-454 TVKFVVNGKASPE
+454 E

-474 TDADRCTG
+474 TDADGCTG
-482 EVKITRGKTDEMTDA
+482 EVRITRGKTDEMTDA
-497 MASSFCGTPL
+497 MAGSFCGTPL

-564 RSGKFDKDGK
+564 RSGKFEKDGVK

-798 SPTGDEAGTDVGL
+798 SSTGDEAGTDVGL

-875 GDDTD
+875 EEPIVVEIEPSLETDINSLCEGRDGEGLKATVKAENTTGLTYNITDTD
-880 IEFGTPEV
+880 R
-888 GGDINGICAS
+888 
-898 NPNESFTA
+898 
-906 TVTAV
+906 
-911 GAKKVFYTI
+911 KKIVA
-920 TDIDRQKKVSSGTLT
+920 SGTVGKDVININFGSL
-935 NSGDNGE
+935 S
-942 FTQTIQLNNPEL
+942 L
-954 GLLDD
+954 G
-959 KNVPVYGRYEFKV
+959 YGRYELRV
-972 TVPEKPLLAPA
+972 SDRLNPLTASA
-983 YKTFTIHAA
+983 KAKFTIHAA

-1038 GCSDVIIPGD
+1038 GCTDVIIPGD

-1060 GSDKQP
+1060 GSDKP

-1084 GTEKLDYEYA
+1084 GTEKLDYAYA

-1121 IPADMNG
+1121 IPANMNG
-1128 SQSNDLF
+1128 SQSNNLF

-1157 MQSAPVTKVEKEDK
+1157 MQSAPVTTGEKDGN
-1171 DNVTGGTGTVQYDE
+1171 NVTGGTGQVKYDE

-1198 YGFEQAF
+1198 YGFEQAL
-1205 NTQAYQEA
+1205 NTQAYQGV
-1213 EDEHS
+1213 EDTYS

-1243 PKEHTTYYYYN
+1243 PKEHTKYYYYN

-1268 KNDAGRLY
+1268 NNDAGKLY
-1276 TDYLKDKKDKGDN
+1276 TDYLKDKGDD
-1289 WEFPIILKTEK
+1289 WEFHIILKTEK
-1300 ESTVFI
+1300 KSTVFI

-1320 FENNKNDIK
+1320 FETNKNIT

-1343 LCDGELLTNNKD
+1343 LCDGELLTNNNN

-1369 FVTVEREMESCQITY
+1369 FVTVGSETESCQITY

-1399 RIGRSRAAKAES
+1399 RIGRSRAAKAEG
-1411 EGDRLTITASTGDVE
+1411 EGDRLTITASTGNVE
-1426 SNAMVRF
+1426 SNALVRF

-1482 LGFMLAEAAPLT
+1482 LGFMLAETAPLT

-1512 TYSLT
+1512 TYPLT

>member
-33 DGNEPITVDGCR
+33 DGNKPITVDGCR

-56 VVTEIAV
+56 IVEEVNV
-63 GKGNADYSAV
+63 GSAKADYSAV
-73 LDANIDNSATISSLI
+73 LDDNLTNYATLPSLAKVSALHD
-88 NVGVASNPIISIR
+88 VIISIR
-101 DVKHKYAGGQQVG
+101 DLKHKYKGGQKVG
-114 FVIGSGS
+114 FVIGGDGSLLNLSVLEGLSIMFFNDNVQVGDAISISADNFSVVSLNLLSTSGS
-121 KLLDLSV
+121 RTISV
-128 IKNFTITLYNDN
+128 DA
-140 EMVYEPITVE
+140 PE
-150 GETFK
+150 G
-155 LLSLDLLSGKGRNT
+155 
-169 MVVDVPKADK
+169 
-179 EGKAIVFD
+179 IIFD
-187 EIMLCA
+187 EIMLCSSGVADISALSNMNVFYGFVGGVETKLQNQGGENTYTSEHMPYSVFLGPVYNWKVDDFA
-193 NGVNVDAVSLGTEVY
+193 NGDTYNPLEEFALTDLVANDGFGLRITKNDGYGPDNVEIGFTYKSTKILDASLLNNIYIKLEDTNNSSEEEVEGVNKFTLKQSILGLDALGSVEARYSAFIPKGVKWNRVTLRLAGVSLLNVLKGTEVY
-208 YGFVGN
+208 Y
-214 AEEQLKNPEGA
+214 A
-225 TGDDILYRSAHGGPL
+225 
-240 GGFFTSDDLANAGGT
+240 
-255 NTFVTAILSA
+255 
-265 GYIQR
+265 
-270 IEYVKGYAPD
+270 
-280 DVEVGFVYDN
+280 
-290 DNVADVGLFKSI
+290 
-302 KIRVSNVSYGTGP
+302 
-315 FEADKV
+315 
-321 LNSKDYDVS
+321 
-330 SSLASVSVISSND
+330 
-343 RASFSVRVS
+343 
-352 GLDFEWNR
+352 
-360 VELICAGV
+360 
-368 NVGIS
+368 
-373 DTKYHYVYIKK
+373 YIKK
-384 FDIPDNATKC
+384 FDIPEEAERC
-394 DLGLSADEL
+394 DLNLSADAL
-403 ICNDEATYT
+403 ICASEPSYT
-412 LTSEKP
+412 LTSDEK
-418 VKWELTSVK
+418 VTWALTEAK
-427 DGEND
+427 YHENND
-432 ITSDVNVDI
+432 ITNSSGVTID
-441 EQVNPTDGLSTSS
+441 PTNAAKSARVTFGTSP
-454 TVKFVVNGKASPE
+454 A
-467 GVYTFKA
+467 GVYTFTA
-474 TDADRCTG
+474 THDHGDGTSCTG
-482 EVKITRGKTDEMTDA
+482 TVTITRGKTTEMEKATTNA
-497 MASSFCGTPL
+497 FCGTPL
-507 DASLDGVDLTKESDG
+507 DATADNVELGSGSGG
-522 GLLVIDGLE
+522 GLIVIDGLE

-539 DLNSYASYARGVQL
+539 DLSSYASYAGGLQI
-553 AANTCIAGVKK
+553 ADNTCIVKVSK
-564 RSGKFDKDGK
+564 TDGSKFDKEQAA
-574 VVGFVAETPSGL
+574 VVGFVAETPAQV
-586 LGADVLT
+586 LGANVLT

-600 NEGKEVY
+600 NDGVEVY
-607 SSVTDNNNAV
+607 NSVAGENNAV
-617 SASLI
+617 NVSLI

-631 YAVTVP
+631 YAITVP
-637 DDVKEFDEF
+637 DDVPEFDGF
-646 ALFTSGVLNLD
+646 ALYTSGVLNLNLTD
-657 LQGKTM
+657 ETM

-669 TSADPGCAT
+669 TADDGCVAM
-678 APAGSPLGRLGVT
+678 PAGPLDHAGVK
-691 PINLD
+691 PISID
-696 ATGARINYS
+696 DGAKINYKY
-705 QTGGSKFDL
+705 TGSRGLASVVS
-714 VTAVS
+714 VTE
-719 TTTGLG
+719 GLG
-725 YLISNDVTALG
+725 YLVDNELTAKDEAEQGVTAYTVA
-736 DDPKGVVTNVVANV
+736 GVLNDFG
-750 LAPSK
+750 
-755 LAVKTGRVFDK
+755 LAVKTGRRYSG
-766 GRWVGLVMKVPAG
+766 GRWVGLVMKKNAG
-779 LASIDVLDLG
+779 LADVSVLSDMEISLYDNN
-789 MKIGTYYKG
+789 I
-798 SPTGDEAGTDVGL
+798 STGDEENAGIQL
-811 LRANLL
+811 LSTNVI
-817 GYGDYVYLSV
+817 GWGDYAYLTVYTD
-827 YANHKFDE
+827 KPFDE
-835 VRFEKGEL
+835 VRFKKGQLVET
-843 ASVLS
+843 LS
-848 TTQYLGF
+848 GLEYLGF

-880 IEFGTPEV
+880 IEFGTPTVAE
-888 GGDINGICAS
+888 DINGICAS

-911 GAKKVFYTI
+911 GAEKVFYTI

-1038 GCSDVIIPGD
+1038 GCTDVIIPGD
-1048 NMQSFP
+1048 NMHSFP

-1060 GSDKQP
+1060 GSDKP
-1066 KDFNSCENIHFMA
+1066 KDFNSCDSIHFMA

-1084 GTEKLDYEYA
+1084 GTEKLDYKYA

-1121 IPADMNG
+1121 IPANMNG
-1128 SQSNDLF
+1128 SQSNNLF

-1157 MQSAPVTKVEKEDK
+1157 MQSAPVTREKGDK
-1171 DNVTGGTGTVQYDE
+1171 DDVTGGTGTVQYDE

-1198 YGFEQAF
+1198 YGFEQAL
-1205 NTQAYQEA
+1205 NTQAYQGA
-1213 EDEHS
+1213 EDTYS

-1243 PKEHTTYYYYN
+1243 PKEHEKYYYYN

-1259 TDLYETIDR
+1259 TDLYETINR
-1268 KNDAGRLY
+1268 KGEEGKLY
-1276 TDYLKDKKDKGDN
+1276 TDYLKDKGDD

-1320 FENNKNDIK
+1320 FENNKDIDIK

-1343 LCDGELLTNNKD
+1343 LCDGELLTNNNGK
-1355 ETKEWTSIAPMQSF
+1355 TKEWTSIAPMQSF
-1369 FVTVEREMESCQITY
+1369 FVTVENETESCQITY
-1384 TEGMLETQPNGAQQL
+1384 TEDMLETQPNGAQQL
-1399 RIGRSRAAKAES
+1399 RIGRSRAAKVES

-1426 SNAMVRF
+1426 SNALVRF

-1512 TYSLT
+1512 TYSLA

-1573 ECAVYSA
+1573 KCAVYSA

>member
-33 DGNEPITVDGCR
+33 DGNAPITVDGCR

-564 RSGKFDKDGK
+564 RSGKFDKDGVNGVK

-646 ALFTSGVLNLD
+646 ALVTSGVLNLD

-798 SPTGDEAGTDVGL
+798 SSTGDEAGTDVGL

-875 GDDTD
+875 EEPIVVEIEPSLVTDINSLCEGRDGEGLKATVKAENTTGLTYNITDTD
-880 IEFGTPEV
+880 R
-888 GGDINGICAS
+888 
-898 NPNESFTA
+898 
-906 TVTAV
+906 
-911 GAKKVFYTI
+911 KKIVA
-920 TDIDRQKKVSSGTLT
+920 SGTVGKDVININFGSL
-935 NSGDNGE
+935 S
-942 FTQTIQLNNPEL
+942 L
-954 GLLDD
+954 G
-959 KNVPVYGRYEFKV
+959 YGRYEFRV
-972 TVPEKPLLAPA
+972 SDRVNPLTASA
-983 YKTFTIHAA
+983 KAKFTIHAA

-1038 GCSDVIIPGD
+1038 GCTDVVIPG
-1048 NMQSFP
+1048 NAPSFP
-1054 VLEAYS
+1054 VLEEYA
-1060 GSDKQP
+1060 GTGAVP
-1066 KDFNSCENIHFMA
+1066 KDFNSCKGIHFMA
-1079 GAEVQ
+1079 GAEAQ
-1084 GTEKLDYEYA
+1084 NTDYLDYDKVW
-1094 SVDFNLASG
+1094 VDLELSAD
-1103 RYYMLSTP
+1103 RYYMLSAP
-1111 LKATY
+1111 LTDMVT
-1116 AGDFF
+1116 GDFF
-1121 IPADMNG
+1121 VPAAMNG
-1128 SQSNDLF
+1128 TQDNDLF
-1135 EKLDEETSPEN
+1135 TDLTPATSPEN

-1157 MQSAPVTKVEKEDK
+1157 LCSAPVNNGT
-1171 DNVTGGTGTVQYDE
+1171 TGTASETYDE
-1185 TRWTPPFNGLTQQ
+1185 TKWTPPFNALNQKYERGM
-1198 YGFEQAF
+1198 
-1205 NTQAYQEA
+1205 
-1213 EDEHS
+1213 
-1218 SYSITGFSL
+1218 GFSL
-1227 KADAEDL
+1227 KAAAEDL
-1234 PVTTLKFRL
+1234 SVTKLKFRF
-1243 PKEHTTYYYYN
+1243 PKTHEEYYYYN
-1254 EKNQQ
+1254 EKKQQ
-1259 TDLYETIDR
+1259 TDIKEPVDR
-1268 KNDAGRLY
+1268 GDGAGRLFGF
-1276 TDYLKDKKDKGDN
+1276 DKGKD
-1289 WEFPIILKTEK
+1289 EM
-1300 ESTVFI
+1300 TVNLTTDEAGNVFL

-1314 INIAKF
+1314 INIKKF
-1320 FENNKNDIK
+1320 LETNSDVTG
-1329 EVKVYDGNAMNSAV
+1329 VKVYDGNANNSAI
-1343 LCDGELLTNNKD
+1343 LCDGDLLTNAD
-1355 ETKEWTSIAPMQSF
+1355 GWTGIAPMQSF
-1369 FVTVEREMESCQITY
+1369 FVTTDGGASKSCSITF
-1384 TEGMLETQPNGAQQL
+1384 TRAMLEQQPGGGQPL
-1399 RIGRSRAAKAES
+1399 RVSQSRAMGTAAGGGCLVVRAKA
-1411 EGDRLTITASTGDVE
+1411 GGVE
-1426 SNAMVRF
+1426 STALVRF
-1433 SGDAS
+1433 SDGAS
-1438 ADFVPGEDAALL
+1438 AGFVPGEDASLL
-1450 VDNEVRPRVQVFTIA
+1450 VDDEVRPRVQVFTIA

-1512 TYSLT
+1512 TYSLA

>member
-56 VVTEIAV
+56 VVEQV
-63 GKGNADYSAV
+63 SVLSGKPDYSAV
-73 LDANIDNSATISSLI
+73 LDDNLTNYATLPSLAKVSALHD
-88 NVGVASNPIISIR
+88 VIISIR
-101 DVKHKYAGGQQVG
+101 DLKHKYKGGQKVG
-114 FVIGSGS
+114 FVIGGDGSLLNLSVLEGLSIMFFNDNVQVGDAISISADNFSVVSLNLLSTSGS
-121 KLLDLSV
+121 RTISV
-128 IKNFTITLYNDN
+128 DA
-140 EMVYEPITVE
+140 PE
-150 GETFK
+150 G
-155 LLSLDLLSGKGRNT
+155 
-169 MVVDVPKADK
+169 
-179 EGKAIVFD
+179 IIFD
-187 EIMLCA
+187 EIMLCSSGVADISALSNMNVFYGFVGGVETKLQNQGGENTYTSEHMPSSGLVFPVYNWKVDDFA
-193 NGVNVDAVSLGTEVY
+193 NGDTYNPLEEFALTDLVVNDGFGLRITKNDGYGPDNVEIGFTYKSTKILDASLLNNIYIKLEDTNNSSEEEVEGVNKFTLKQSILGLDALGSVEARYSAFIPKGVKWNRVTLRLAGVSLLNVLKGTEVY
-208 YGFVGN
+208 Y
-214 AEEQLKNPEGA
+214 A
-225 TGDDILYRSAHGGPL
+225 
-240 GGFFTSDDLANAGGT
+240 
-255 NTFVTAILSA
+255 
-265 GYIQR
+265 
-270 IEYVKGYAPD
+270 
-280 DVEVGFVYDN
+280 
-290 DNVADVGLFKSI
+290 
-302 KIRVSNVSYGTGP
+302 
-315 FEADKV
+315 
-321 LNSKDYDVS
+321 
-330 SSLASVSVISSND
+330 
-343 RASFSVRVS
+343 
-352 GLDFEWNR
+352 
-360 VELICAGV
+360 
-368 NVGIS
+368 
-373 DTKYHYVYIKK
+373 YIKK
-384 FDIPDNATKC
+384 FDIPEEVERC
-394 DLGLSADEL
+394 DLNLSADAL
-403 ICNDEATYT
+403 ICASEPSYT
-412 LTSEKP
+412 LTSDEK
-418 VKWELTSVK
+418 VTWALTEAIDH
-427 DGEND
+427 DGAEIKNHGVT
-432 ITSDVNVDI
+432 IGTTGATKSATVNFN
-441 EQVNPTDGLSTSS
+441 Q
-454 TVKFVVNGKASPE
+454 SPE
-467 GVYTFKA
+467 GVYTFTA
-474 TDADRCTG
+474 THTHDDGTSCTG
-482 EVKITRGKTDEMTDA
+482 TVTITRGKTDEMENATTNA
-497 MASSFCGTPL
+497 FCGTPL
-507 DASLDGVDLTKESDG
+507 DASLDGVDLTNESDG

-564 RSGKFDKDGK
+564 RSGKFDKDGVNGVK

-600 NEGKEVY
+600 NKGKEVY

-646 ALFTSGVLNLD
+646 ALVTSGVLNLD

-875 GDDTD
+875 EEPIVVEIEPSPVTDINSLCEGRDGEGLKATVKAENTTGLTYNITDTD
-880 IEFGTPEV
+880 R
-888 GGDINGICAS
+888 
-898 NPNESFTA
+898 
-906 TVTAV
+906 
-911 GAKKVFYTI
+911 KKIVA
-920 TDIDRQKKVSSGTLT
+920 SGTVGKDVININFGSL
-935 NSGDNGE
+935 S
-942 FTQTIQLNNPEL
+942 L
-954 GLLDD
+954 G
-959 KNVPVYGRYEFKV
+959 YGRYEFRV
-972 TVPEKPLLAPA
+972 SDRVNPLTASA
-983 YKTFTIHAA
+983 KAKFTIHAA

-1038 GCSDVIIPGD
+1038 GCTDVIIPGE
-1048 NMQSFP
+1048 NMHSFP

-1060 GSDKQP
+1060 GSDKP

-1084 GTEKLDYEYA
+1084 GTEKLEYKYA

-1121 IPADMNG
+1121 IPANMNG
-1128 SQSNDLF
+1128 SQSNNLF

-1157 MQSAPVTKVEKEDK
+1157 MQSAPVTTGEKGDN
-1171 DNVTGGTGTVQYDE
+1171 DNVTGGTGKVPYDE

-1205 NTQAYQEA
+1205 NTQAYQGA

-1268 KNDAGRLY
+1268 KKDAGRLY
-1276 TDYLKDKKDKGDN
+1276 TDYLKGKGDD
-1289 WEFPIILKTEK
+1289 WGFPIILKTEK

-1320 FENNKNDIK
+1320 FEKNTNIK

-1343 LCDGELLTNNKD
+1343 LCDGELLTNNNG

-1369 FVTVEREMESCQITY
+1369 FVTVGNETESCQITY

-1512 TYSLT
+1512 TYSLA

-1580 DGTLTGRTNGGTTEV
+1580 DGTLTGRTNGGINEV

>member
-155 LLSLDLLSGKGRNT
+155 LLYLDLLSGKGRNT

-225 TGDDILYRSAHGGPL
+225 TGDDILYRSKHSFEGAGL
-240 GGFFTSDDLANAGGT
+240 AFFNDNLANAGGT

-315 FEADKV
+315 LRTDEV

-343 RASFSVRVS
+343 RASYSVRVS

-427 DGEND
+427 YGEND
-432 ITSDVNVDI
+432 ITSDVHVDI

-454 TVKFVVNGKASPE
+454 TVKFVVNGEASPE

-564 RSGKFDKDGK
+564 RSGKFDKDGVNGVK

-600 NEGKEVY
+600 NKGKEVY

-646 ALFTSGVLNLD
+646 ALVTSGVLNLD
-657 LQGKTM
+657 LQDKTM

-798 SPTGDEAGTDVGL
+798 SSTGDEAGTDVGL

-875 GDDTD
+875 EEPIVVEIEPSLVTDINSLCEGRDGEGLKATVKAENTTGLTYNITDTD
-880 IEFGTPEV
+880 R
-888 GGDINGICAS
+888 
-898 NPNESFTA
+898 
-906 TVTAV
+906 
-911 GAKKVFYTI
+911 KKIVA
-920 TDIDRQKKVSSGTLT
+920 SGTVGKDVININFDSL
-935 NSGDNGE
+935 S
-942 FTQTIQLNNPEL
+942 L
-954 GLLDD
+954 G
-959 KNVPVYGRYEFKV
+959 YGRYEFRV
-972 TVPEKPLLAPA
+972 SDRVNPLTASA
-983 YKTFTIHAA
+983 KAKFTIHAA

-1011 GEDDAALYRYSTDW
+1011 SEDDAALYRYSTDW

-1038 GCSDVIIPGD
+1038 GCTDVIIPGE

-1060 GSDKQP
+1060 GSDKP
-1066 KDFNSCENIHFMA
+1066 KDFNSCDSIHFMA

-1084 GTEKLDYEYA
+1084 GTEKLDYKYA

-1135 EKLDEETSPEN
+1135 EKLDEKTSPEN

-1157 MQSAPVTKVEKEDK
+1157 MQSAPVTTVEKGDK
-1171 DNVTGGTGTVQYDE
+1171 DDVTGGTGTVQYDE

-1198 YGFEQAF
+1198 YGFEQAL
-1205 NTQAYQEA
+1205 NTQAYQGA
-1213 EDEHS
+1213 EDTYS
-1218 SYSITGFSL
+1218 SYSFTGFSL

-1268 KNDAGRLY
+1268 NYDAGRLY
-1276 TDYLKDKKDKGDN
+1276 TDYLKDKDKDKGDD
-1289 WEFPIILKTEK
+1289 WEFPIILTTEAS
-1300 ESTVFI
+1300 STVFI

-1320 FENNKNDIK
+1320 FEKNTNIK

-1384 TEGMLETQPNGAQQL
+1384 TEDMLETQPNGAQQL

-1411 EGDRLTITASTGDVE
+1411 EGDRLTITASAGDVE
-1426 SNAMVRF
+1426 SNALVRF

-1512 TYSLT
+1512 TYSLA

>member
-1 MKHLIIRTLVFCAL
+1 MKHLIKTLVNAII
-15 TAAAAFAATT
+15 AAAALAAAA
-25 PALAQTQT
+25 PAAAQAGTQP
-33 DGNEPITVDGCR
+33 EPIVVDGCR

-169 MVVDVPKADK
+169 MVVNVPKADK
-179 EGKAIVFD
+179 DGKAIVFD

-193 NGVNVDAVSLGTEVY
+193 NGVNLDAVSLGTEVY

-225 TGDDILYRSAHGGPL
+225 DGVFYKSEHSGPL
-240 GGFFTSDDLANAGGT
+240 EVIWTPDDLANAGGT
-255 NTFVTAILSA
+255 VESYTILVNG
-265 GYIQR
+265 GYTLGV
-270 IEYVKGYAPD
+270 EYVDGYAPD
-280 DVEVGFVYDN
+280 DVEVGFVYDGE
-290 DNVADVGLFKSI
+290 NVIEVGLLSNI
-302 KIRVSNVSYGTGP
+302 KIKVSNIDENGKETH
-315 FEADKV
+315 
-321 LNSKDYDVS
+321 SKTYNVS
-330 SSLASVSVISSND
+330 SSLASVNVISSND
-343 RASFSVRVS
+343 RASYSVRVS
-352 GLDFEWNR
+352 GLDFKWNR
-360 VELICAGV
+360 VELIRSGLE
-368 NVGIS
+368 VGGS
-373 DTKYHYVYIKK
+373 KTTYHYAYIKK
-384 FDIPDNATKC
+384 FDIPKEAKKC

-418 VKWELTSVK
+418 VKWELVSGPGSVDITQSDEYATNATVSFK
-427 DGEND
+427 DGE
-432 ITSDVNVDI
+432 
-441 EQVNPTDGLSTSS
+441 
-454 TVKFVVNGKASPE
+454 E

-474 TDADRCTG
+474 TDADGCTG
-482 EVKITRGKTDEMTDA
+482 EVRITRGKTGEMTDA
-497 MASSFCGTPL
+497 MAGSFCGTPL

-564 RSGKFDKDGK
+564 RNGKFDKDEVK

-600 NEGKEVY
+600 NEGKDVY

-622 GAPGSGMVR
+622 GAPGGGMVR

-637 DDVKEFDEF
+637 DGTEFDEF
-646 ALFTSGVLNLD
+646 ALFSSGVLNLD

-725 YLISNDVTALG
+725 YLIANDVTALG

-798 SPTGDEAGTDVGL
+798 SSTGDEAGTDVGL

-843 ASVLS
+843 ASVLG
-848 TTQYLGF
+848 TTEYLGF

-875 GDDTD
+875 EEPIVVEIKPSLGTDINSLCEGRGGEGLKATVKAENTAGLTYNITDTD
-880 IEFGTPEV
+880 RKEIV
-888 GGDINGICAS
+888 A
-898 NPNESFTA
+898 
-906 TVTAV
+906 
-911 GAKKVFYTI
+911 
-920 TDIDRQKKVSSGTLT
+920 SGTVGQSAEPI
-935 NSGDNGE
+935 NIDFDGMS
-942 FTQTIQLNNPEL
+942 L
-954 GLLDD
+954 G
-959 KNVPVYGRYEFKV
+959 YGRYELRV
-972 TVPEKPLLAPA
+972 SDRVNPLTASA
-983 YKTFTIHAA
+983 KAKFTIHAVQTQWAPQLVLKQDA
-992 QTTWNP
+992 Q
-998 QIEVDEESTAAEG
+998 AEG
-1011 GEDDAALYRYSTDW
+1011 GDASTAVAGEYEYSRDW
-1025 NKWENWTQGVPVI
+1025 NAWENWTQGVPVI
-1038 GCSDVIIPGD
+1038 GCTDVVIPG
-1048 NMQSFP
+1048 NAPSFP
-1054 VLEAYS
+1054 VLEEYA
-1060 GSDKQP
+1060 GTGAVP
-1066 KDFNSCENIHFMA
+1066 KDFNSCKGIHFMA
-1079 GAEVQ
+1079 GAEAQ
-1084 GTEKLDYEYA
+1084 NTDYLYYDKVW
-1094 SVDFNLASG
+1094 VDLELSAD
-1103 RYYMLSTP
+1103 RYYMLSAP
-1111 LKATY
+1111 LTDMVT
-1116 AGDFF
+1116 GDFF
-1121 IPADMNG
+1121 VPAAMNG
-1128 SQSNDLF
+1128 TQDNDLF
-1135 EKLDEETSPEN
+1135 TDLTPATSPEN

-1157 MQSAPVTKVEKEDK
+1157 LCSAPVNNGTTGTASETKV
-1171 DNVTGGTGTVQYDE
+1171 TYDE
-1185 TRWTPPFNGLTQQ
+1185 TKWTPPFNALNQKYERGM
-1198 YGFEQAF
+1198 
-1205 NTQAYQEA
+1205 
-1213 EDEHS
+1213 
-1218 SYSITGFSL
+1218 GFSL
-1227 KADAEDL
+1227 KAAAEDL
-1234 PVTTLKFRL
+1234 SVTKLKFRF
-1243 PKEHTTYYYYN
+1243 PKTHEEYYYYN
-1254 EKNQQ
+1254 EKKQQ
-1259 TDLYETIDR
+1259 TDIKEPVDR
-1268 KNDAGRLY
+1268 GDRAGRLFGFGE
-1276 TDYLKDKKDKGDN
+1276 DED
-1289 WEFPIILKTEK
+1289 EM
-1300 ESTVFI
+1300 TVNLTTGEAGNVFLV
-1306 AGNPFMAH
+1306 GNPFMAH
-1314 INIAKF
+1314 INIKKF
-1320 FENNKNDIK
+1320 LETNSDVTG
-1329 EVKVYDGNAMNSAV
+1329 VKVYDGNANNSAI
-1343 LCDGELLTNNKD
+1343 LCDGDLLTNAD
-1355 ETKEWTSIAPMQSF
+1355 GWTGIAPMQSF
-1369 FVTVEREMESCQITY
+1369 FVTTKGDASMACDITF
-1384 TEGMLETQPNGAQQL
+1384 TRAMLEQQPGGGQPL
-1399 RIGRSRAAKAES
+1399 RVSQSRAAGTAADGGRLVIRAKA
-1411 EGDRLTITASTGDVE
+1411 GGVE
-1426 SNAMVRF
+1426 STALVRF
-1433 SGDAS
+1433 SDGAS
-1438 ADFVPGEDAALL
+1438 AGFVPGEDASLL
-1450 VDNEVRPRVQVFTIA
+1450 VDDEVRPRVQVFTLA
-1465 GNRAADIQQTPQ
+1465 GGRAADIQQTPCV
-1477 TDRIT
+1477 DRLT
-1482 LGFMLAEAAPLT
+1482 LGLMTAAGAPLT
-1494 LSLSGDTDWNL
+1494 LSLSGDTDWTL
-1505 YDTLTGA
+1505 YDTQTGA
-1512 TYSLT
+1512 TYPMD
-1517 GGQAVSLGTAG
+1517 GGAEVDLGSTG

-1533 YMLVRPATDIS
+1533 YMLVRDAS
-1544 TVAPAQGIAI
+1544 AIAGGLVPDGGVVI
-1554 RRTPQGTVTIT
+1554 NRTQQGTLTVT
-1565 SADGTALG
+1565 SADGTALKS
-1573 ECAVYSA
+1573 CKVYSA
-1580 DGTLTGRTNGGTTEV
+1580 DGTLVDSADGEAPSL
-1595 ELNAA
+1595 ELRAA
-1600 PGISIV
+1600 RGVSIV
-1606 KATKADGTT
+1606 TVAKADGTSY
-1615 FTQKIY
+1615 TQKIY

>member
-1 MKHLIIRTLVFCAL
+1 MPSSGLVFPVYNWKVDDFANGDTYNPLEEFAL
-15 TAAAAFAATT
+15 TDLVVNDGFGLRITKNDGYGPDNVEIGFTYKSTKILDASLLNNIYIKLEDTNNSSEEEVEGVNKFTLKQSILGLD
-25 PALAQTQT
+25 ALGSVEA
-33 DGNEPITVDGCR
+33 R
-45 PLLAPDCVVDD
+45 
-56 VVTEIAV
+56 
-63 GKGNADYSAV
+63 YSAF
-73 LDANIDNSATISSLI
+73 IPK
-88 NVGVASNPIISIR
+88 GVKWNR
-101 DVKHKYAGGQQVG
+101 VTLRLAG
-114 FVIGSGS
+114 
-121 KLLDLSV
+121 
-128 IKNFTITLYNDN
+128 
-140 EMVYEPITVE
+140 
-150 GETFK
+150 
-155 LLSLDLLSGKGRNT
+155 
-169 MVVDVPKADK
+169 
-179 EGKAIVFD
+179 
-187 EIMLCA
+187 
-193 NGVNVDAVSLGTEVY
+193 VSLLNVLKGTEVY
-208 YGFVGN
+208 Y
-214 AEEQLKNPEGA
+214 A
-225 TGDDILYRSAHGGPL
+225 
-240 GGFFTSDDLANAGGT
+240 
-255 NTFVTAILSA
+255 
-265 GYIQR
+265 
-270 IEYVKGYAPD
+270 
-280 DVEVGFVYDN
+280 
-290 DNVADVGLFKSI
+290 
-302 KIRVSNVSYGTGP
+302 
-315 FEADKV
+315 
-321 LNSKDYDVS
+321 
-330 SSLASVSVISSND
+330 
-343 RASFSVRVS
+343 
-352 GLDFEWNR
+352 
-360 VELICAGV
+360 
-368 NVGIS
+368 
-373 DTKYHYVYIKK
+373 YIKK
-384 FDIPDNATKC
+384 FDIPEEVERC
-394 DLGLSADEL
+394 DLNLSADAL
-403 ICNDEATYT
+403 ICASEPSYT
-412 LTSEKP
+412 LTSDEK
-418 VKWELTSVK
+418 VTWALTEAIDH
-427 DGEND
+427 DGAEIKNHGVT
-432 ITSDVNVDI
+432 IGTTGATKSATVNFN
-441 EQVNPTDGLSTSS
+441 Q
-454 TVKFVVNGKASPE
+454 SPE
-467 GVYTFKA
+467 GVYTFTA
-474 TDADRCTG
+474 THTHDDGTSCTG
-482 EVKITRGKTDEMTDA
+482 TVTITRGKTDEMENATTNA
-497 MASSFCGTPL
+497 FCGTPL
-507 DASLDGVDLTKESDG
+507 DASLDGVDLTNESDG

-564 RSGKFDKDGK
+564 RSGKFDKDGVNGVK

-600 NEGKEVY
+600 NKGKEVY

-646 ALFTSGVLNLD
+646 ALVTSGVLNLD

-875 GDDTD
+875 EEPIVVEIEPSPVTDINSLCEGRDGEGLKATVKAENTTGLTYNITDTD
-880 IEFGTPEV
+880 R
-888 GGDINGICAS
+888 
-898 NPNESFTA
+898 
-906 TVTAV
+906 
-911 GAKKVFYTI
+911 KKIVA
-920 TDIDRQKKVSSGTLT
+920 SGTVGKDVININFGSL
-935 NSGDNGE
+935 S
-942 FTQTIQLNNPEL
+942 L
-954 GLLDD
+954 G
-959 KNVPVYGRYEFKV
+959 YGRYEFRV
-972 TVPEKPLLAPA
+972 SDRVNPLTASA
-983 YKTFTIHAA
+983 KAKFTIHAA

-1038 GCSDVIIPGD
+1038 GCTDVIIPGE
-1048 NMQSFP
+1048 NMHSFP

-1060 GSDKQP
+1060 GSDKP

-1084 GTEKLDYEYA
+1084 GTEKLEYKYA

-1121 IPADMNG
+1121 IPANMNG
-1128 SQSNDLF
+1128 SQSNNLF

-1157 MQSAPVTKVEKEDK
+1157 MQSAPVTTGEKGDN
-1171 DNVTGGTGTVQYDE
+1171 DNVTGGTGKVPYDE

-1205 NTQAYQEA
+1205 NTQAYQGA

-1268 KNDAGRLY
+1268 KKDAGRLY
-1276 TDYLKDKKDKGDN
+1276 TDYLKGKGDD
-1289 WEFPIILKTEK
+1289 WGFPIILKTEK

-1320 FENNKNDIK
+1320 FEKNTNIK

-1343 LCDGELLTNNKD
+1343 LCDGELLTNNNG

-1369 FVTVEREMESCQITY
+1369 FVTVGNETESCQITY

-1512 TYSLT
+1512 TYSLA

-1580 DGTLTGRTNGGTTEV
+1580 DGTLTGRTNGGINEV

>member
-1 MKHLIIRTLVFCAL
+1 MKHLIKTLVNAII
-15 TAAAAFAATT
+15 AAAALAAAA
-25 PALAQTQT
+25 PAAAQAGTQP
-33 DGNEPITVDGCR
+33 EPIVVDGCR

-169 MVVDVPKADK
+169 MVVNVPKADK
-179 EGKAIVFD
+179 DGKAIVFD

-193 NGVNVDAVSLGTEVY
+193 NGVNLDAVSLGTEVY

-214 AEEQLKNPEGA
+214 AEEQLKNPAGA
-225 TGDDILYRSAHGGPL
+225 TGDDILYRSEHGGPL
-240 GGFFTSDDLANAGGT
+240 GGIFTSDDLANAGGT
-255 NTFVTAILSA
+255 VDSYTILVGV
-265 GYIQR
+265 GYTLR
-270 IEYVKGYAPD
+270 VEYVNGYAPD
-280 DVEVGFVYDN
+280 DVEVGFVYDGE
-290 DNVADVGLFKSI
+290 NVIDVGLLSNI
-302 KIRVSNVSYGTGP
+302 KIRVSNVSYGTGHLGTD
-315 FEADKV
+315 EV
-321 LNSKDYDVS
+321 LNSKEYNVS
-330 SSLASVSVISSND
+330 SSLASVNVISSND
-343 RASFSVRVS
+343 RASYSVRVS

-360 VELICAGV
+360 VELIRSGLE
-368 NVGIS
+368 VGGS
-373 DTKYHYVYIKK
+373 KTTYHYAYIKK
-384 FDIPDNATKC
+384 FDIPKEAKKC

-432 ITSDVNVDI
+432 ITSDVSVNI
-441 EQVNPTDGLSTSS
+441 ELVNPTDGLSTSA
-454 TVKFVVNGKASPE
+454 TVEFVVNGEASPE

-474 TDADRCTG
+474 TDADGCTG
-482 EVKITRGKTDEMTDA
+482 EVRITRGKTDEMTAA
-497 MASSFCGTPL
+497 MAGSFCGTPL

-564 RSGKFDKDGK
+564 RNGKFDKDEVK

-622 GAPGSGMVR
+622 GAPGGGMVR

-637 DDVKEFDEF
+637 DGTEFDEF

-705 QTGGSKFDL
+705 ETGGSKFDL

-725 YLISNDVTALG
+725 YLIANDVTALG

-755 LAVKTGRVFDK
+755 LAVKTGRVFGE

-798 SPTGDEAGTDVGL
+798 SSTGDEAGTDVGL

-843 ASVLS
+843 ASVLG
-848 TTQYLGF
+848 TTEYLGF

-875 GDDTD
+875 EEPIVVEIKPSLGTDINSLCEGRGGEGLKATVKAENTAGLTYNITDTD
-880 IEFGTPEV
+880 RKEIV
-888 GGDINGICAS
+888 A
-898 NPNESFTA
+898 
-906 TVTAV
+906 
-911 GAKKVFYTI
+911 
-920 TDIDRQKKVSSGTLT
+920 SGTVGQSAEPI
-935 NSGDNGE
+935 NIDFDGMS
-942 FTQTIQLNNPEL
+942 L
-954 GLLDD
+954 G
-959 KNVPVYGRYEFKV
+959 YGRYELRV
-972 TVPEKPLLAPA
+972 SDRVNPLTASA
-983 YKTFTIHAA
+983 KAKFTIHAVQTQWAPQLVLKQDA
-992 QTTWNP
+992 Q
-998 QIEVDEESTAAEG
+998 AEG
-1011 GEDDAALYRYSTDW
+1011 GDASTAVAGEYEYSRDW
-1025 NKWENWTQGVPVI
+1025 NAWENWTQGVPVI
-1038 GCSDVIIPGD
+1038 GCTDVVIPG
-1048 NMQSFP
+1048 NAPSFP
-1054 VLEAYS
+1054 VLEEYA
-1060 GSDKQP
+1060 GTGDAP
-1066 KDFNSCENIHFMA
+1066 KDFNSCKGIHFMA
-1079 GAEVQ
+1079 GAEAQ
-1084 GTEKLDYEYA
+1084 NTDYLDYDKVW
-1094 SVDFNLASG
+1094 VDLELSAD
-1103 RYYMLSTP
+1103 RYYMLSAP
-1111 LKATY
+1111 LTDMVT
-1116 AGDFF
+1116 GDFF
-1121 IPADMNG
+1121 VPAAMNG
-1128 SQSNDLF
+1128 TQDNDLF
-1135 EKLDEETSPEN
+1135 TDLTPATSPEN

-1157 MQSAPVTKVEKEDK
+1157 LSSAPV
-1171 DNVTGGTGTVQYDE
+1171 NNGTTETASETYDE
-1185 TRWTPPFNGLTQQ
+1185 TKWTPPFNALNQKYERGM
-1198 YGFEQAF
+1198 
-1205 NTQAYQEA
+1205 
-1213 EDEHS
+1213 
-1218 SYSITGFSL
+1218 GFSL
-1227 KADAEDL
+1227 KAAAEDL
-1234 PVTTLKFRL
+1234 SVTKLKFRF
-1243 PKEHTTYYYYN
+1243 PKTHEEYYYYN
-1254 EKNQQ
+1254 EKKQQ
-1259 TDLYETIDR
+1259 TDIKETVDR
-1268 KNDAGRLY
+1268 GDGAGRLFGFGE
-1276 TDYLKDKKDKGDN
+1276 DED
-1289 WEFPIILKTEK
+1289 EM
-1300 ESTVFI
+1300 TVNLTTGEAGNVFLV
-1306 AGNPFMAH
+1306 GNPFMAH
-1314 INIAKF
+1314 INIKKF
-1320 FENNKNDIK
+1320 LETNSDVTG
-1329 EVKVYDGNAMNSAV
+1329 VKVYDGNANNSAI
-1343 LCDGELLTNNKD
+1343 LCDGDLLTNAD
-1355 ETKEWTSIAPMQSF
+1355 GWTGIAPMQSF
-1369 FVTVEREMESCQITY
+1369 FVTTKGDASMACDITF
-1384 TEGMLETQPNGAQQL
+1384 TRAMLEQQPGGGQPL
-1399 RIGRSRAAKAES
+1399 RVSQSRAMETAADGGRLVIRAKA
-1411 EGDRLTITASTGDVE
+1411 GGVE
-1426 SNAMVRF
+1426 STALVRF
-1433 SGDAS
+1433 SDGAS
-1438 ADFVPGEDAALL
+1438 AGFVPGEDASLL
-1450 VDNEVRPRVQVFTIA
+1450 VDDEVRPRVQVFTLA
-1465 GNRAADIQQTPQ
+1465 GGRAADIQQTPDV
-1477 TDRIT
+1477 DRLT
-1482 LGFMLAEAAPLT
+1482 LGLMTAAGAPLT
-1494 LSLSGDTDWNL
+1494 LSLDGDTDWTL
-1505 YDTLTGA
+1505 YDTQTGA
-1512 TYSLT
+1512 TYPMD
-1517 GGQAVSLGTAG
+1517 GGAEVDLGPTG

-1533 YMLVRPATDIS
+1533 YMLVRDAS
-1544 TVAPAQGIAI
+1544 AIAGGLV
-1554 RRTPQGTVTIT
+1554 P
-1565 SADGTALG
+1565 DGGVIIIVKKKWFAN
-1573 ECAVYSA
+1573 Y
-1580 DGTLTGRTNGGTTEV
+1580 TNGT
-1595 ELNAA
+1595 
-1600 PGISIV
+1600 
-1606 KATKADGTT
+1606 
-1615 FTQKIY
+1615 

>member
-1 MKHLIIRTLVFCAL
+1 MKHLIKTLVNAIIAAAAL
-15 TAAAAFAATT
+15 AAPTTAAAQAG
-25 PALAQTQT
+25 TQP
-33 DGNEPITVDGCR
+33 EPIVVDGCR

-179 EGKAIVFD
+179 DGKTIVFD

-193 NGVNVDAVSLGTEVY
+193 NGVNLDAVSLGTEVY

-225 TGDDILYRSAHGGPL
+225 DGVFYKSEHSGPL
-240 GGFFTSDDLANAGGT
+240 EVIWTPDDLANAGGT
-255 NTFVTAILSA
+255 VESYTILVNG
-265 GYIQR
+265 GYTLGV
-270 IEYVKGYAPD
+270 EYVDGYAPD
-280 DVEVGFVYDN
+280 DVEVGFVYDGE
-290 DNVADVGLFKSI
+290 NVIEVGLLSNI
-302 KIRVSNVSYGTGP
+302 KIKVSNIDENGKETH
-315 FEADKV
+315 
-321 LNSKDYDVS
+321 SKTYNVS
-330 SSLASVSVISSND
+330 SSLASVNVISSND
-343 RASFSVRVS
+343 RASYSVRVS
-352 GLDFEWNR
+352 GLDFKWNR
-360 VELICAGV
+360 VELIRSGLE
-368 NVGIS
+368 VGGS
-373 DTKYHYVYIKK
+373 KTTYHYAYIKK
-384 FDIPDNATKC
+384 FDIPKEAKKC

-418 VKWELTSVK
+418 VKWELVSGPGSVDITQSDEYATNATVSFK
-427 DGEND
+427 DGE
-432 ITSDVNVDI
+432 
-441 EQVNPTDGLSTSS
+441 
-454 TVKFVVNGKASPE
+454 E

-474 TDADRCTG
+474 TDADGCTG
-482 EVKITRGKTDEMTDA
+482 EVRITRGKTGEMTDA
-497 MASSFCGTPL
+497 MAGSFCGTPL

-564 RSGKFDKDGK
+564 RNGKFDKDEVK

-600 NEGKEVY
+600 NEGKDVY

-622 GAPGSGMVR
+622 GAPGGGMVR

-637 DDVKEFDEF
+637 DGTEFDEF
-646 ALFTSGVLNLD
+646 ALFSSGVLNLD

-725 YLISNDVTALG
+725 YLIANDVTALG

-798 SPTGDEAGTDVGL
+798 SSTGDEAGTDVGL

-843 ASVLS
+843 ASVLG
-848 TTQYLGF
+848 TTEYLGF

-875 GDDTD
+875 EEPIVVEIKPSLGTDINSLCEGRGGEGLKATVKAENTAGLTYNITDTD
-880 IEFGTPEV
+880 RKEIV
-888 GGDINGICAS
+888 A
-898 NPNESFTA
+898 
-906 TVTAV
+906 
-911 GAKKVFYTI
+911 
-920 TDIDRQKKVSSGTLT
+920 SGTVGQSAEPI
-935 NSGDNGE
+935 NIDFDGMS
-942 FTQTIQLNNPEL
+942 L
-954 GLLDD
+954 G
-959 KNVPVYGRYEFKV
+959 YGRYELRV
-972 TVPEKPLLAPA
+972 SDRVNPLTASA
-983 YKTFTIHAA
+983 KAKFTIHAVQTQWAPQLVLKQDA
-992 QTTWNP
+992 Q
-998 QIEVDEESTAAEG
+998 AEG
-1011 GEDDAALYRYSTDW
+1011 GDASTAVAGEYEYSRDW
-1025 NKWENWTQGVPVI
+1025 NAWENWTQGVPVI
-1038 GCSDVIIPGD
+1038 GCTDVVIPG
-1048 NMQSFP
+1048 NAPSFP
-1054 VLEAYS
+1054 VLEEYA
-1060 GSDKQP
+1060 GTGAVP
-1066 KDFNSCENIHFMA
+1066 KDFNSCKGIHFMA
-1079 GAEVQ
+1079 GAEAQ
-1084 GTEKLDYEYA
+1084 NTDYLYYDKVW
-1094 SVDFNLASG
+1094 VDLELSAD
-1103 RYYMLSTP
+1103 RYYMLSAP
-1111 LKATY
+1111 LTDMVT
-1116 AGDFF
+1116 GDFF
-1121 IPADMNG
+1121 VPAAMNG
-1128 SQSNDLF
+1128 TQDNDLF
-1135 EKLDEETSPEN
+1135 TDLTPATSPEN

-1157 MQSAPVTKVEKEDK
+1157 LCSAPVNNGTTGTASETKV
-1171 DNVTGGTGTVQYDE
+1171 TYDE
-1185 TRWTPPFNGLTQQ
+1185 TKWTPPFNALNQK
-1198 YGFEQAF
+1198 YEQGM
-1205 NTQAYQEA
+1205 
-1213 EDEHS
+1213 
-1218 SYSITGFSL
+1218 GFSL
-1227 KADAEDL
+1227 KAAAEDL
-1234 PVTTLKFRL
+1234 SVTKLKFRF
-1243 PKEHTTYYYYN
+1243 PKTHEEYYYYN
-1254 EKNQQ
+1254 EKKQQ
-1259 TDLYETIDR
+1259 TDIKEPVDR
-1268 KNDAGRLY
+1268 GDRAGRLFGF
-1276 TDYLKDKKDKGDN
+1276 DKGKD
-1289 WEFPIILKTEK
+1289 EM
-1300 ESTVFI
+1300 TVNLTTDEPGNVFLV
-1306 AGNPFMAH
+1306 GNPFMAH
-1314 INIAKF
+1314 VNIKKF
-1320 FENNKNDIK
+1320 LEANPGVTG
-1329 EVKVYDGNAMNSAV
+1329 VKVYDGNANNSAI
-1343 LCDGELLTNNKD
+1343 LCDGDLLTNAD
-1355 ETKEWTSIAPMQSF
+1355 GWAGIAPMQSF
-1369 FVTVEREMESCQITY
+1369 IVTTDGGASESCSITF
-1384 TEGMLETQPNGAQQL
+1384 TRAMLEQQPGGGQPL
-1399 RIGRSRAAKAES
+1399 RVSQSRAAGTAADGGRLVIRAKA
-1411 EGDRLTITASTGDVE
+1411 GGVE
-1426 SNAMVRF
+1426 STALVRF
-1433 SGDAS
+1433 SDGAS
-1438 ADFVPGEDAALL
+1438 AGFVPGEDASLL
-1450 VDNEVRPRVQVFTIA
+1450 VDDEVRPRVQVFTLA
-1465 GNRAADIQQTPQ
+1465 GGRAADIQQTPCV
-1477 TDRIT
+1477 DRLT
-1482 LGFMLAEAAPLT
+1482 LGLMTAAGAPLT
-1494 LSLSGDTDWNL
+1494 LSLSGDTDWTL
-1505 YDTLTGA
+1505 YDTQTGA
-1512 TYSLT
+1512 TYPMD
-1517 GGQAVSLGTAG
+1517 GGAEVDLGSTG

-1533 YMLVRPATDIS
+1533 YMLVRDAS
-1544 TVAPAQGIAI
+1544 AIAGGLVPDGGVVI
-1554 RRTPQGTVTIT
+1554 NRTQQGTLTVT
-1565 SADGTALG
+1565 SADGTALKS
-1573 ECAVYSA
+1573 CKVYSA
-1580 DGTLTGRTNGGTTEV
+1580 DGTLVDSADGEAPSL
-1595 ELNAA
+1595 ELRAA
-1600 PGISIV
+1600 RGVSIV
-1606 KATKADGTT
+1606 TVAKADGTGY
-1615 FTQKIY
+1615 TQKMY

>member
-33 DGNEPITVDGCR
+33 DGNEPIPVDGCR

-56 VVTEIAV
+56 VVEEV
-63 GKGNADYSAV
+63 SVLSGKPDYSAV
-73 LDANIDNSATISSLI
+73 LDDNLTNYATLPSLAKVSALHD
-88 NVGVASNPIISIR
+88 VIISIR
-101 DVKHKYAGGQQVG
+101 DLKHKYKGGQKVG
-114 FVIGSGS
+114 FVIGGDGSLLNLSVLEGLSIMFFNDNVQVGDAISISADNFSVVSLNLLSTSGS
-121 KLLDLSV
+121 RTISV
-128 IKNFTITLYNDN
+128 DA
-140 EMVYEPITVE
+140 PE
-150 GETFK
+150 G
-155 LLSLDLLSGKGRNT
+155 
-169 MVVDVPKADK
+169 
-179 EGKAIVFD
+179 IIFD
-187 EIMLCA
+187 EIMLCSSGVADISALSNMNVFYGFVGGVETKLQNQGGENTYTSEHMPYSVFLGPVYKWKVDDFA
-193 NGVNVDAVSLGTEVY
+193 NGDTYNPLEEFALTDLVANDGFGLRITKNDGYGPDNVEIGFTYKSTKILDASLLNNIYIKLEDTNNSSEEEVEGVNKFTLKQSILGLDALGSVEARYSAFIPKGVKWNRVTLRLAGVSLLNVLKGTEVY
-208 YGFVGN
+208 Y
-214 AEEQLKNPEGA
+214 A
-225 TGDDILYRSAHGGPL
+225 
-240 GGFFTSDDLANAGGT
+240 
-255 NTFVTAILSA
+255 
-265 GYIQR
+265 
-270 IEYVKGYAPD
+270 
-280 DVEVGFVYDN
+280 
-290 DNVADVGLFKSI
+290 
-302 KIRVSNVSYGTGP
+302 
-315 FEADKV
+315 
-321 LNSKDYDVS
+321 
-330 SSLASVSVISSND
+330 
-343 RASFSVRVS
+343 
-352 GLDFEWNR
+352 
-360 VELICAGV
+360 
-368 NVGIS
+368 
-373 DTKYHYVYIKK
+373 YIKK
-384 FDIPDNATKC
+384 FDIPEEAERC
-394 DLGLSADEL
+394 DLNLSADAL
-403 ICNDEATYT
+403 ICASEPSYT
-412 LTSEKP
+412 LTSDEK
-418 VKWELTSVK
+418 VTWALTEAIDH
-427 DGEND
+427 DGAEIKNHGV
-432 ITSDVNVDI
+432 TFGTTGATKNATVNFN
-441 EQVNPTDGLSTSS
+441 Q
-454 TVKFVVNGKASPE
+454 SPE
-467 GVYTFKA
+467 GVYTFTA
-474 TDADRCTG
+474 THTHDDGTSCTG
-482 EVKITRGKTDEMTDA
+482 SVTITRGKTDEKTDA

-539 DLNSYASYARGVQL
+539 DLSSYASYARGVQL

-564 RSGKFDKDGK
+564 RSGKFGKDGVK

-600 NEGKEVY
+600 NKGKEVY

-646 ALFTSGVLNLD
+646 ALVTSGVLNLD

-875 GDDTD
+875 EEPIVVEIEPSLVTDINSLCEGRDGEGLKATVKAENTTGLTYNITDTD
-880 IEFGTPEV
+880 R
-888 GGDINGICAS
+888 
-898 NPNESFTA
+898 
-906 TVTAV
+906 
-911 GAKKVFYTI
+911 KKIVA
-920 TDIDRQKKVSSGTLT
+920 SGTVGKDVININFGSL
-935 NSGDNGE
+935 S
-942 FTQTIQLNNPEL
+942 L
-954 GLLDD
+954 G
-959 KNVPVYGRYEFKV
+959 YGRYEFRV
-972 TVPEKPLLAPA
+972 SDRVNPLTASA
-983 YKTFTIHAA
+983 KAKFTIHAA

-1011 GEDDAALYRYSTDW
+1011 SEDDAALYRYSTDW

-1038 GCSDVIIPGD
+1038 GCSDVIIPGE

-1060 GSDKQP
+1060 GSDKP
-1066 KDFNSCENIHFMA
+1066 KDFNSCDSIHFMA

-1084 GTEKLDYEYA
+1084 GTEKLDYKYA

-1128 SQSNDLF
+1128 SQSNNLF

-1157 MQSAPVTKVEKEDK
+1157 MQSAPVTGEKGDND
-1171 DNVTGGTGTVQYDE
+1171 DNVTGGTGTVPYDE

-1218 SYSITGFSL
+1218 SYSFTGFSL

-1243 PKEHTTYYYYN
+1243 PKEHKRYYYYN

-1259 TDLYETIDR
+1259 TDRYETIDR

-1276 TDYLKDKKDKGDN
+1276 TDYLKDKDKGDD

-1300 ESTVFI
+1300 KSTVFI

-1320 FENNKNDIK
+1320 FENNKDKIDIK

-1343 LCDGELLTNNKD
+1343 LCDGELLTNNG

-1369 FVTVEREMESCQITY
+1369 FVTVGSEMESCKITY
-1384 TEGMLETQPNGAQQL
+1384 TEDMLETQPNGAQQL

-1426 SNAMVRF
+1426 SNALVRF

-1512 TYSLT
+1512 TYSLA

-1580 DGTLTGRTNGGTTEV
+1580 DGTLTGRTNGGTNEV

>member
-56 VVTEIAV
+56 VVEEV
-63 GKGNADYSAV
+63 SVLSGKPDYSAV
-73 LDANIDNSATISSLI
+73 LDDNLTNYATLPSLAKVSALHD
-88 NVGVASNPIISIR
+88 VIISIR
-101 DVKHKYAGGQQVG
+101 DLKHKYKGGQKVG
-114 FVIGSGS
+114 FVIGGDGSLLNLSVLEGLSIMFFNDNVQVGDAISISADNFSVVSLNLLSTSGS
-121 KLLDLSV
+121 RTISV
-128 IKNFTITLYNDN
+128 DA
-140 EMVYEPITVE
+140 PE
-150 GETFK
+150 G
-155 LLSLDLLSGKGRNT
+155 
-169 MVVDVPKADK
+169 
-179 EGKAIVFD
+179 IIFD
-187 EIMLCA
+187 EIMLCSSGVADISALSNMNVFYGFVGGVETKLQNQGGENTYTSEHMPYSGILGSVYDWKVDDFA
-193 NGVNVDAVSLGTEVY
+193 NGDTYNPLEEFALTDLVVNDGFGLRITKNDGYGPDNVEIGFTYKSTKILDASLLNNIYIKLEDTNNSSEEEVEGVNKFTLKQSILGLDALGSVEARYSAFIPKGVKWNRVTLRLAGVSLLNVLKGTEVY
-208 YGFVGN
+208 Y
-214 AEEQLKNPEGA
+214 A
-225 TGDDILYRSAHGGPL
+225 
-240 GGFFTSDDLANAGGT
+240 
-255 NTFVTAILSA
+255 
-265 GYIQR
+265 
-270 IEYVKGYAPD
+270 
-280 DVEVGFVYDN
+280 
-290 DNVADVGLFKSI
+290 
-302 KIRVSNVSYGTGP
+302 
-315 FEADKV
+315 
-321 LNSKDYDVS
+321 
-330 SSLASVSVISSND
+330 
-343 RASFSVRVS
+343 
-352 GLDFEWNR
+352 
-360 VELICAGV
+360 
-368 NVGIS
+368 
-373 DTKYHYVYIKK
+373 YIKK
-384 FDIPDNATKC
+384 FDIPEEAERC
-394 DLGLSADEL
+394 DLNLSADAL
-403 ICNDEATYT
+403 ICASEPSYT
-412 LTSEKP
+412 LTSDEK
-418 VKWELTSVK
+418 VTWALTEAIDH
-427 DGEND
+427 DGAEIKNHGVT
-432 ITSDVNVDI
+432 IGTTGATKSATVNFN
-441 EQVNPTDGLSTSS
+441 Q
-454 TVKFVVNGKASPE
+454 SPE
-467 GVYTFKA
+467 GVYTFTA
-474 TDADRCTG
+474 THDHGNGTSCTG
-482 EVKITRGKTDEMTDA
+482 TVTITRGKTSEMGEATA
-497 MASSFCGTPL
+497 NAFCGTPL
-507 DASLDGVDLTKESDG
+507 DATADNVELGSGSDG

-564 RSGKFDKDGK
+564 RRGKFDKDGVK

-637 DDVKEFDEF
+637 NDVKEFDEF

-798 SPTGDEAGTDVGL
+798 SSTGDEAGTDVGL

-875 GDDTD
+875 EEPIVVEIEPSLVTDINSLCEGRDGEGLKATVKAENTTGLTYNITDTD
-880 IEFGTPEV
+880 R
-888 GGDINGICAS
+888 
-898 NPNESFTA
+898 
-906 TVTAV
+906 
-911 GAKKVFYTI
+911 KKIVA
-920 TDIDRQKKVSSGTLT
+920 SGTVGKDVININFGSL
-935 NSGDNGE
+935 S
-942 FTQTIQLNNPEL
+942 L
-954 GLLDD
+954 G
-959 KNVPVYGRYEFKV
+959 YGRYEFRV
-972 TVPEKPLLAPA
+972 SDRVNPLTASA
-983 YKTFTIHAA
+983 KAKFTIHAA

-1011 GEDDAALYRYSTDW
+1011 SEDDAALYRYSTDW

-1038 GCSDVIIPGD
+1038 GCSDVIIPGE

-1084 GTEKLDYEYA
+1084 GTEKLDYKYA

-1135 EKLDEETSPEN
+1135 VKLNEETSPEN

-1157 MQSAPVTKVEKEDK
+1157 MQSAPVTTGEKEDN
-1171 DNVTGGTGTVQYDE
+1171 DNVTGGTNQVPYDE

-1198 YGFEQAF
+1198 YGFEQAL
-1205 NTQAYQEA
+1205 NTQAYQGA
-1213 EDEHS
+1213 EDTYS

-1243 PKEHTTYYYYN
+1243 PKEHTKYYYYN

-1259 TDLYETIDR
+1259 TDLYEEINR
-1268 KNDAGRLY
+1268 NGEEGRLY
-1276 TDYLKDKKDKGDN
+1276 TDYLKDNGDN

-1320 FENNKNDIK
+1320 FENKNNKDIGIK

-1343 LCDGELLTNNKD
+1343 LCDGELLTNNNGK
-1355 ETKEWTSIAPMQSF
+1355 TKEWTSIAPMQSF
-1369 FVTVEREMESCQITY
+1369 FVTVGSEMESCQITY
-1384 TEGMLETQPNGAQQL
+1384 TEDMLETQPNGAQQL

-1411 EGDRLTITASTGDVE
+1411 EGDRLTITASTGNVE
-1426 SNAMVRF
+1426 SNALVRF

-1512 TYSLT
+1512 TYSLA

>member
-25 PALAQTQT
+25 PTLAQTQT

-56 VVTEIAV
+56 VVEEV
-63 GKGNADYSAV
+63 SVLSGKPDYSAV
-73 LDANIDNSATISSLI
+73 LDDNLTNYATLPSLAKVSALHD
-88 NVGVASNPIISIR
+88 VIISIR
-101 DVKHKYAGGQQVG
+101 DLKHKYKGGQKVG
-114 FVIGSGS
+114 FVIGGDGSLLNLSVLEGLSIMFFNDNVQVGDAISISADNLSVVSLNLLSTSGS
-121 KLLDLSV
+121 RTISV
-128 IKNFTITLYNDN
+128 DA
-140 EMVYEPITVE
+140 PE
-150 GETFK
+150 G
-155 LLSLDLLSGKGRNT
+155 
-169 MVVDVPKADK
+169 
-179 EGKAIVFD
+179 IIFD
-187 EIMLCA
+187 EIMLCSSGVADISALSNMNVFYGFVGGVETKLQNQGGVNTYTSEHMPYSRYLVPFPVYDWKVDDFA
-193 NGVNVDAVSLGTEVY
+193 NGDTYNPLEEFALTDLVANDGFGLRITKNDGYGPDNVEIGFTYKSTKILDASLLNNIYIKLEDTNNSSEEEVEGVNKFTLKQSILGLDALGSVEARYSAFIPKGVKWNRVTLRLAGVSLLNVLRSTEVY
-208 YGFVGN
+208 Y
-214 AEEQLKNPEGA
+214 A
-225 TGDDILYRSAHGGPL
+225 
-240 GGFFTSDDLANAGGT
+240 
-255 NTFVTAILSA
+255 
-265 GYIQR
+265 
-270 IEYVKGYAPD
+270 
-280 DVEVGFVYDN
+280 
-290 DNVADVGLFKSI
+290 
-302 KIRVSNVSYGTGP
+302 
-315 FEADKV
+315 
-321 LNSKDYDVS
+321 
-330 SSLASVSVISSND
+330 
-343 RASFSVRVS
+343 
-352 GLDFEWNR
+352 
-360 VELICAGV
+360 
-368 NVGIS
+368 
-373 DTKYHYVYIKK
+373 YIKK
-384 FDIPDNATKC
+384 FDIPEEAERC
-394 DLGLSADEL
+394 DLNLSADAL
-403 ICNDEATYT
+403 ICSNQQEYT
-412 LTSEKP
+412 LTSDEE
-418 VKWELTSVK
+418 VTWALTEAK
-427 DGEND
+427 DHDGAEIKNHGVT
-432 ITSDVNVDI
+432 IGTTGATKSATVNFN
-441 EQVNPTDGLSTSS
+441 Q
-454 TVKFVVNGKASPE
+454 SPE
-467 GVYTFKA
+467 GVYTFTA
-474 TDADRCTG
+474 THDHGNGTSCTG
-482 EVKITRGKTDEMTDA
+482 TVTITRGKTDEMENATA
-497 MASSFCGTPL
+497 NAFCGTPL
-507 DASLDGVDLTKESDG
+507 DATADKVELGSGSDG

-539 DLNSYASYARGVQL
+539 DLSSYASYARGVQL

-564 RSGKFDKDGK
+564 RSGKFEKDGVK

-798 SPTGDEAGTDVGL
+798 SSTGDEAGTDVGL

-875 GDDTD
+875 EEPIVVEIEPSLVTDINSLCEGRDGEGLKATVKAENTTGLTYNITDTD
-880 IEFGTPEV
+880 R
-888 GGDINGICAS
+888 
-898 NPNESFTA
+898 
-906 TVTAV
+906 
-911 GAKKVFYTI
+911 KKIVA
-920 TDIDRQKKVSSGTLT
+920 SGTVGKDVININFGSL
-935 NSGDNGE
+935 S
-942 FTQTIQLNNPEL
+942 L
-954 GLLDD
+954 G
-959 KNVPVYGRYEFKV
+959 YGRYEFRV
-972 TVPEKPLLAPA
+972 SDRINPLTASA
-983 YKTFTIHAA
+983 KAKFTIHAA

-998 QIEVDEESTAAEG
+998 QIEVDEKSTAAEG

-1038 GCSDVIIPGD
+1038 GCSDVIIPGE

-1060 GSDKQP
+1060 GSDKP

-1128 SQSNDLF
+1128 SQSNNLF
-1135 EKLDEETSPEN
+1135 EKLNKETSPEN

-1157 MQSAPVTKVEKEDK
+1157 MQSAPVTTVEKGDN

-1198 YGFEQAF
+1198 YGFEQAL
-1205 NTQAYQEA
+1205 NTQA
-1213 EDEHS
+1213 
-1218 SYSITGFSL
+1218 ITGFSL

-1243 PKEHTTYYYYN
+1243 PKEHTKYYYYN

-1259 TDLYETIDR
+1259 TDRYEEINR
-1268 KNDAGRLY
+1268 NGEEGRLY
-1276 TDYLKDKKDKGDN
+1276 TDYLKDKDKGDN

-1320 FENNKNDIK
+1320 FENKNNKDIGIK

-1343 LCDGELLTNNKD
+1343 LCDGELLTNNNGK
-1355 ETKEWTSIAPMQSF
+1355 TKEWTSIAPMQSF
-1369 FVTVEREMESCQITY
+1369 FVTVGSEMESCQITY
-1384 TEGMLETQPNGAQQL
+1384 TEDMLETQPNGAQQL

-1411 EGDRLTITASTGDVE
+1411 EGDRLTITASAGDVE
-1426 SNAMVRF
+1426 SNALVRF

-1482 LGFMLAEAAPLT
+1482 LGFMLAETAPLT

-1512 TYSLT
+1512 TYSLA

-1580 DGTLTGRTNGGTTEV
+1580 DGTLTGRTNGGTNEV

>member
-1 MKHLIIRTLVFCAL
+1 MKHLIKTLVNAIIAAAAL
-15 TAAAAFAATT
+15 AAPTTAAAQAG
-25 PALAQTQT
+25 TQP
-33 DGNEPITVDGCR
+33 EPIVVDGCR

-179 EGKAIVFD
+179 DGKTIVFD

-193 NGVNVDAVSLGTEVY
+193 NGVNLDAVSLGTEVY

-225 TGDDILYRSAHGGPL
+225 DGVFYKSEHSGPL
-240 GGFFTSDDLANAGGT
+240 EVIWTPDDLANAGGT
-255 NTFVTAILSA
+255 VESYTILVNG
-265 GYIQR
+265 GYTLGV
-270 IEYVKGYAPD
+270 EYVDGYAPD
-280 DVEVGFVYDN
+280 DVEVGFVYDGE
-290 DNVADVGLFKSI
+290 NVIEVGLLSNI
-302 KIRVSNVSYGTGP
+302 KIKVSNIDENGKETH
-315 FEADKV
+315 
-321 LNSKDYDVS
+321 SKTYNVS
-330 SSLASVSVISSND
+330 SSLASVNVISSND
-343 RASFSVRVS
+343 RASYSVRVS
-352 GLDFEWNR
+352 GLDFKWNR
-360 VELICAGV
+360 VELIRSGLE
-368 NVGIS
+368 VGGS
-373 DTKYHYVYIKK
+373 KTTYHYAYIKK
-384 FDIPDNATKC
+384 FDIPKEAKKC

-418 VKWELTSVK
+418 VKWELVSGPGSVDITQSDEYATNATVSFK
-427 DGEND
+427 DGE
-432 ITSDVNVDI
+432 
-441 EQVNPTDGLSTSS
+441 
-454 TVKFVVNGKASPE
+454 E

-474 TDADRCTG
+474 TDADGCTG
-482 EVKITRGKTDEMTDA
+482 EVRITRGKTGEMTDA
-497 MASSFCGTPL
+497 MAGSFCGTPL

-564 RSGKFDKDGK
+564 RNGKFDKDEVK

-600 NEGKEVY
+600 NEGKDVY

-622 GAPGSGMVR
+622 GAPGGGMVR

-637 DDVKEFDEF
+637 DGTEFDEF
-646 ALFTSGVLNLD
+646 ALFSSGVLNLD

-725 YLISNDVTALG
+725 YLIANDVTALG

-798 SPTGDEAGTDVGL
+798 SSTGDEAGTDVGL

-843 ASVLS
+843 ASVLG
-848 TTQYLGF
+848 TTEYLGF

-875 GDDTD
+875 EEPIVVEIKPSLGTDINSLCEGRGGEGLKATVKAENTAGLTYNITDTD
-880 IEFGTPEV
+880 RKEIV
-888 GGDINGICAS
+888 A
-898 NPNESFTA
+898 
-906 TVTAV
+906 
-911 GAKKVFYTI
+911 
-920 TDIDRQKKVSSGTLT
+920 SGTVGQSAEPI
-935 NSGDNGE
+935 NIDFDGMS
-942 FTQTIQLNNPEL
+942 L
-954 GLLDD
+954 G
-959 KNVPVYGRYEFKV
+959 YGRYELRV
-972 TVPEKPLLAPA
+972 SDRVNPLTASA
-983 YKTFTIHAA
+983 KAKFTIHAVQTQWAPQLVLKQDA
-992 QTTWNP
+992 Q
-998 QIEVDEESTAAEG
+998 AEG
-1011 GEDDAALYRYSTDW
+1011 GDASTAVAGEYEYSRDW
-1025 NKWENWTQGVPVI
+1025 NAWENWTQGVPVI
-1038 GCSDVIIPGD
+1038 GCTDVVIPG
-1048 NMQSFP
+1048 NAPSFP
-1054 VLEAYS
+1054 VLEEYA
-1060 GSDKQP
+1060 GTGAVP
-1066 KDFNSCENIHFMA
+1066 KDFNSCKGIHFMA
-1079 GAEVQ
+1079 GAEAQ
-1084 GTEKLDYEYA
+1084 NTDYLYYDKVW
-1094 SVDFNLASG
+1094 VDLELSAD
-1103 RYYMLSTP
+1103 RYYMLSAP
-1111 LKATY
+1111 LTDMVT
-1116 AGDFF
+1116 GDFF
-1121 IPADMNG
+1121 VPAAMNG
-1128 SQSNDLF
+1128 TQDNDLF
-1135 EKLDEETSPEN
+1135 TDLTPATSPEN

-1157 MQSAPVTKVEKEDK
+1157 LCSAPVNNGTTGTASETKV
-1171 DNVTGGTGTVQYDE
+1171 TYDE
-1185 TRWTPPFNGLTQQ
+1185 TKWTPPFNALNQK
-1198 YGFEQAF
+1198 YEQGM
-1205 NTQAYQEA
+1205 
-1213 EDEHS
+1213 
-1218 SYSITGFSL
+1218 GFSL
-1227 KADAEDL
+1227 KAAAEDL
-1234 PVTTLKFRL
+1234 SVTKLKFRF
-1243 PKEHTTYYYYN
+1243 PKTHEEYYYYN
-1254 EKNQQ
+1254 EKKQQ
-1259 TDLYETIDR
+1259 TDIKEPVDR
-1268 KNDAGRLY
+1268 GDRAGRLFGF
-1276 TDYLKDKKDKGDN
+1276 DKGKD
-1289 WEFPIILKTEK
+1289 EM
-1300 ESTVFI
+1300 TVNLTTDEPGNVFLV
-1306 AGNPFMAH
+1306 GNPFMAH
-1314 INIAKF
+1314 VNIKKF
-1320 FENNKNDIK
+1320 LEANPGVTG
-1329 EVKVYDGNAMNSAV
+1329 VKVYDGNANNSAI
-1343 LCDGELLTNNKD
+1343 LCDGDLLTNAD
-1355 ETKEWTSIAPMQSF
+1355 GWAGIAPMQSF
-1369 FVTVEREMESCQITY
+1369 FVTTDGGASESCSITF
-1384 TEGMLETQPNGAQQL
+1384 TRAMLEQQPGGGQPL
-1399 RIGRSRAAKAES
+1399 RVSQSRAAGTAADGGRLVIRAKA
-1411 EGDRLTITASTGDVE
+1411 GGVE
-1426 SNAMVRF
+1426 STALVRF
-1433 SGDAS
+1433 SDGAS
-1438 ADFVPGEDAALL
+1438 AGFVPGEDASLL
-1450 VDNEVRPRVQVFTIA
+1450 VDDEVRPRVQVFTLA
-1465 GNRAADIQQTPQ
+1465 GGRAADIQQTPCV
-1477 TDRIT
+1477 DRLT
-1482 LGFMLAEAAPLT
+1482 LGLMTAAGAPLT
-1494 LSLSGDTDWNL
+1494 LSLSGDTDWTL
-1505 YDTLTGA
+1505 YDTQTGA
-1512 TYSLT
+1512 TYPMD
-1517 GGQAVSLGTAG
+1517 GGAEVDLGSTG

-1533 YMLVRPATDIS
+1533 YMLVRDAS
-1544 TVAPAQGIAI
+1544 AIAGGLVPDGGVVI
-1554 RRTPQGTVTIT
+1554 NRTQQGTLTVT
-1565 SADGTALG
+1565 SADGTALKS
-1573 ECAVYSA
+1573 CKVYTA
-1580 DGTLTGRTNGGTTEV
+1580 DGTLVDSADGEAHLL
-1595 ELNAA
+1595 ELRAA
-1600 PGISIV
+1600 RGVSIV
-1606 KATKADGTT
+1606 TVAKADGTSY
-1615 FTQKIY
+1615 TQKMY

>member
-56 VVTEIAV
+56 VVEDLSVISS
-63 GKGNADYSAV
+63 KNDYTNV
-73 LDANIDNSATISSLI
+73 LDANLTNYTDVKALVTTEL
-88 NVGVASNPIISIR
+88 GYDPIISIR
-101 DVKHKYAGGQQVG
+101 DLKHKYKGGQQVG
-114 FVIGSGS
+114 FVISSGS
-121 KLLDLSV
+121 KLLSANVLNYLS
-128 IKNFTITLYNDN
+128 IQLYNN
-140 EMVYEPITVE
+140 NKAVE
-150 GETFK
+150 LDKPLVIGGEGIS
-155 LLSLDLLSGKGRNT
+155 LLSLNLLSTEGTQTITVNVPETDKNGNT
-169 MVVDVPKADK
+169 V
-179 EGKAIVFD
+179 VFD

-193 NGVNVDAVSLGTEVY
+193 GNISADILATGTKIY

-214 AEEQLKNPEGA
+214 KETKLKNTSADDQSFQAYVHKGI
-225 TGDDILYRSAHGGPL
+225 GDVLL
-240 GGFFTSDDLANAGGT
+240 GGWKPVDITNYDDTEGLDA
-255 NTFVTAILSA
+255 AILG
-265 GYIQR
+265 GYLRLKINYQKKDGIQQ
-270 IEYVKGYAPD
+270 YAPKNA
-280 DVEVGFVYDN
+280 EVGFVYKN
-290 DNVADVGLFKSI
+290 DKLLSVDALKIVSI
-302 KIRVSNVSYGTGP
+302 TVRNTNDKKEKTYTLNQSFISVEAVNFNQMACFSIRVD
-315 FEADKV
+315 A
-321 LNSKDYDVS
+321 
-330 SSLASVSVISSND
+330 
-343 RASFSVRVS
+343 
-352 GLDFEWNR
+352 DFEWDE
-360 VELICAGV
+360 VELKTSSLGLNLDA
-368 NVGIS
+368 S
-373 DTKYHYVYIKK
+373 TYYYAYVKP
-384 FDIPDNATKC
+384 FNIPEEAERC
-394 DLGLSADEL
+394 DLNLSADAL
-403 ICNDEATYT
+403 ICSNQQEYT
-412 LTSEKP
+412 LTSDEK
-418 VKWELTSVK
+418 VTWALTEAK
-427 DGEND
+427 DHKNND
-432 ITSDVNVDI
+432 ITNSSDVTIDPADNAAKSAT
-441 EQVNPTDGLSTSS
+441 VN
-454 TVKFVVNGKASPE
+454 FNQSPE
-467 GVYTFKA
+467 GVYTFTA
-474 TDADRCTG
+474 THTHDDGTSCTG
-482 EVKITRGKTDEMTDA
+482 TVTITRGKTDEMENATA
-497 MASSFCGTPL
+497 NAFCGTPL
-507 DASLDGVDLTKESDG
+507 DATADKVELGSGSDG

-564 RSGKFDKDGK
+564 RSGKFDKDGVNGVK

-600 NEGKEVY
+600 NKGKEVY

-646 ALFTSGVLNLD
+646 ALVTSGVLNLD

-798 SPTGDEAGTDVGL
+798 SSTGDEAGTDVGL

-875 GDDTD
+875 EEPIVVEIEPSPMTDINSLCEGRDGEGLKATVKAENTTGLTYNITDTD
-880 IEFGTPEV
+880 R
-888 GGDINGICAS
+888 
-898 NPNESFTA
+898 
-906 TVTAV
+906 
-911 GAKKVFYTI
+911 KKIVA
-920 TDIDRQKKVSSGTLT
+920 SGTVGKDVININFGSL
-935 NSGDNGE
+935 S
-942 FTQTIQLNNPEL
+942 L
-954 GLLDD
+954 G
-959 KNVPVYGRYEFKV
+959 YGRYEFRV
-972 TVPEKPLLAPA
+972 SDRVNPLTASA
-983 YKTFTIHAA
+983 KAKFTIHAA

-1038 GCSDVIIPGD
+1038 GCSDVIIPGE

-1060 GSDKQP
+1060 GIDKP

-1157 MQSAPVTKVEKEDK
+1157 MQLAPVTEKGNNG
-1171 DNVTGGTGTVQYDE
+1171 NVTSGTSTVKYDE

-1205 NTQAYQEA
+1205 NTQA
-1213 EDEHS
+1213 
-1218 SYSITGFSL
+1218 ITGFSL

-1259 TDLYETIDR
+1259 TDLYEEINR
-1268 KNDAGRLY
+1268 NSEAGRLY
-1276 TDYLKDKKDKGDN
+1276 TDYLKDNGDN

-1300 ESTVFI
+1300 KSTVFI

-1320 FENNKNDIK
+1320 FENKNNKDIDIK

-1343 LCDGELLTNNKD
+1343 LCDGELLTNNG

-1369 FVTVEREMESCQITY
+1369 FVTVGSEMESCQITY
-1384 TEGMLETQPNGAQQL
+1384 TKDMLETQPNGAQQL

-1411 EGDRLTITASTGDVE
+1411 EVDRLTITASTGDVE
-1426 SNAMVRF
+1426 SNALVRF

-1512 TYSLT
+1512 TYSLA

-1580 DGTLTGRTNGGTTEV
+1580 DGTLTGRTNGGTNEV

>member
-56 VVTEIAV
+56 IVEEVNV
-63 GKGNADYSAV
+63 GSAKADYSAV
-73 LDANIDNSATISSLI
+73 LDDNLTNYATLPSLAKVSALHD
-88 NVGVASNPIISIR
+88 VIISIR
-101 DVKHKYAGGQQVG
+101 DLKHKYKGGQKVG
-114 FVIGSGS
+114 FVIGGDGSLLNLSVLEGLSIMFFNDNVQVGDAISISADNFSVVSLNLLSTSGS
-121 KLLDLSV
+121 RTISV
-128 IKNFTITLYNDN
+128 DA
-140 EMVYEPITVE
+140 PE
-150 GETFK
+150 G
-155 LLSLDLLSGKGRNT
+155 
-169 MVVDVPKADK
+169 
-179 EGKAIVFD
+179 IIFD
-187 EIMLCA
+187 EIMLCSSGVADISALSNMNVFYGFVGGVETKLQNQGGENTYTSEHMLYSGLALPVYNWKVDDFA
-193 NGVNVDAVSLGTEVY
+193 NGDTYNPLEEFALTDLVVNDGFGLRITKNDGYGPDNVEIGFTYKSTKILDASLLNNIYIKLEDTNNSSEEEVEGVNKFTLKQSILGLDALGSVEARYSAFIPKGVKWNRVTLRLAGVSLLNVLKGTEVY
-208 YGFVGN
+208 Y
-214 AEEQLKNPEGA
+214 A
-225 TGDDILYRSAHGGPL
+225 
-240 GGFFTSDDLANAGGT
+240 
-255 NTFVTAILSA
+255 
-265 GYIQR
+265 
-270 IEYVKGYAPD
+270 
-280 DVEVGFVYDN
+280 
-290 DNVADVGLFKSI
+290 
-302 KIRVSNVSYGTGP
+302 
-315 FEADKV
+315 
-321 LNSKDYDVS
+321 
-330 SSLASVSVISSND
+330 
-343 RASFSVRVS
+343 
-352 GLDFEWNR
+352 
-360 VELICAGV
+360 
-368 NVGIS
+368 
-373 DTKYHYVYIKK
+373 YIKK
-384 FDIPDNATKC
+384 FDIPEEAERC
-394 DLGLSADEL
+394 DLNLSADAL
-403 ICNDEATYT
+403 ICASEPSYT
-412 LTSEKP
+412 LTSDEK
-418 VKWELTSVK
+418 VTWALTEAIDH
-427 DGEND
+427 DGAEIKNH
-432 ITSDVNVDI
+432 DVTI
-441 EQVNPTDGLSTSS
+441 GTTGATKSATVN
-454 TVKFVVNGKASPE
+454 FNQSPE
-467 GVYTFKA
+467 GVYTFTA
-474 TDADRCTG
+474 THDHGNGTSCTG
-482 EVKITRGKTDEMTDA
+482 TVTITRGKTTEMGEATA
-497 MASSFCGTPL
+497 NAFCGTPL
-507 DASLDGVDLTKESDG
+507 DATADKVELGSGSDG
-522 GLLVIDGLE
+522 GLIVIEGLE

-539 DLNSYASYARGVQL
+539 DLSSYASYAGGLQI
-553 AANTCIAGVKK
+553 ADNTCIVKVSK
-564 RSGKFDKDGK
+564 TDGSKFDKK
-574 VVGFVAETPSGL
+574 QAAVVGFVAETPAQV
-586 LGADVLT
+586 LGANVLT

-600 NEGKEVY
+600 NDGVEVY
-607 SSVTDNNNAV
+607 NSVAGENNAV
-617 SASLI
+617 NVSLI

-631 YAVTVP
+631 YAITVP
-637 DDVKEFDEF
+637 TEHRGNFDGF
-646 ALFTSGVLNLD
+646 ALYTSGVLNLNLTD
-657 LQGKTM
+657 ETM

-669 TSADPGCAT
+669 TADDGCVAM
-678 APAGSPLGRLGVT
+678 PAGPLDHAGVK
-691 PINLD
+691 PISID
-696 ATGARINYS
+696 DGAKINYKY
-705 QTGGSKFDL
+705 TGSRGLASVVS
-714 VTAVS
+714 VTE
-719 TTTGLG
+719 GLG
-725 YLISNDVTALG
+725 YLVDNELTAKDEAEQGVTAYTVA
-736 DDPKGVVTNVVANV
+736 GVLNDFG
-750 LAPSK
+750 
-755 LAVKTGRVFDK
+755 LAVKTGRRYSG
-766 GRWVGLVMKVPAG
+766 GRWVGLVMKKNAG
-779 LASIDVLDLG
+779 LADVSVLSDMEISLYDNN
-789 MKIGTYYKG
+789 I
-798 SPTGDEAGTDVGL
+798 STGDEENAGIQL
-811 LRANLL
+811 LSTNVI
-817 GYGDYVYLSV
+817 GWGDYAYLTVYTD
-827 YANHKFDE
+827 KPFDE
-835 VRFEKGEL
+835 VRFKKGQLVET
-843 ASVLS
+843 LS
-848 TTQYLGF
+848 GLEYLGF

-875 GDDTD
+875 EEPIVVEIEPSLVTDINSLCEGRDGEGLKATVKAENTTGLTYNITDTD
-880 IEFGTPEV
+880 R
-888 GGDINGICAS
+888 
-898 NPNESFTA
+898 
-906 TVTAV
+906 
-911 GAKKVFYTI
+911 KKIVA
-920 TDIDRQKKVSSGTLT
+920 SGTVGKDVININFGSL
-935 NSGDNGE
+935 S
-942 FTQTIQLNNPEL
+942 L
-954 GLLDD
+954 G
-959 KNVPVYGRYEFKV
+959 YGRYEFRV
-972 TVPEKPLLAPA
+972 SDRVNPLTASA
-983 YKTFTIHAA
+983 KAKFTIHAA

-1011 GEDDAALYRYSTDW
+1011 SEDDAALYRYSTDW

-1038 GCSDVIIPGD
+1038 GCTDVIIPGD

-1060 GSDKQP
+1060 GSDKP
-1066 KDFNSCENIHFMA
+1066 KDFNSCDSIHFMA

-1084 GTEKLDYEYA
+1084 GTEKLDYKYA

-1135 EKLDEETSPEN
+1135 VKLDEKTSPEN

-1157 MQSAPVTKVEKEDK
+1157 MQSAPVTTREKGDY

-1198 YGFEQAF
+1198 YGFEQAL

-1259 TDLYETIDR
+1259 TDLYEEINR
-1268 KNDAGRLY
+1268 NGEEGKLY
-1276 TDYLKDKKDKGDN
+1276 TDYLKDKGDN

-1300 ESTVFI
+1300 KSTVFI

-1320 FENNKNDIK
+1320 FENNENIT

-1343 LCDGELLTNNKD
+1343 LCDGELLTNNND

-1384 TEGMLETQPNGAQQL
+1384 TEDMLETQPNGAQQL

-1411 EGDRLTITASTGDVE
+1411 EGDRLTITASAGDVE
-1426 SNAMVRF
+1426 SNALVRF
-1433 SGDAS
+1433 NGDAS

-1494 LSLSGDTDWNL
+1494 LCLSGDTDWNL

-1512 TYSLT
+1512 TYSLA

>member
-1 MKHLIIRTLVFCAL
+1 MKHLIKTLVNAII
-15 TAAAAFAATT
+15 AAAALAAAA
-25 PALAQTQT
+25 PAAAQAGTQP
-33 DGNEPITVDGCR
+33 EPIVVDGCR

-169 MVVDVPKADK
+169 MVVNVPKADK
-179 EGKAIVFD
+179 DGKAIVFD

-193 NGVNVDAVSLGTEVY
+193 NGVNLDAVSLGTEVY

-214 AEEQLKNPEGA
+214 AEEQLKNPAGA
-225 TGDDILYRSAHGGPL
+225 TGDDILYRSEHGGPL
-240 GGFFTSDDLANAGGT
+240 GGIFTSDDLANAGGT
-255 NTFVTAILSA
+255 VDSYTILVGV
-265 GYIQR
+265 GYTLR
-270 IEYVKGYAPD
+270 VEYVNGYAPD
-280 DVEVGFVYDN
+280 DVEVGFVYDGE
-290 DNVADVGLFKSI
+290 NVIDVGLLSNI
-302 KIRVSNVSYGTGP
+302 KIRVSNVSYGTGHLGTD
-315 FEADKV
+315 EV
-321 LNSKDYDVS
+321 LNSKEYNVS
-330 SSLASVSVISSND
+330 SSLASVNVISSND
-343 RASFSVRVS
+343 RASYSVRVS

-360 VELICAGV
+360 VELIRSGLE
-368 NVGIS
+368 VGGS
-373 DTKYHYVYIKK
+373 KTTYHYAYIKK
-384 FDIPDNATKC
+384 FDIPKEAKKC

-432 ITSDVNVDI
+432 ITSDVSVNI
-441 EQVNPTDGLSTSS
+441 ELVNPTDGLSTSA
-454 TVKFVVNGKASPE
+454 TVEFVVNGEASPE

-474 TDADRCTG
+474 TDADGCTG
-482 EVKITRGKTDEMTDA
+482 EVRITRGKTDEMTAA
-497 MASSFCGTPL
+497 MAGSFCGTPL

-564 RSGKFDKDGK
+564 RNGKFDKDEVK

-622 GAPGSGMVR
+622 GAPGGGMVR

-637 DDVKEFDEF
+637 DGTEFDEF

-705 QTGGSKFDL
+705 ETGGSKFDL

-725 YLISNDVTALG
+725 YLIANDVTALG

-755 LAVKTGRVFDK
+755 LAVKTGRVFGE

-798 SPTGDEAGTDVGL
+798 SSTGDEAGTDVGL

-843 ASVLS
+843 ASVLG
-848 TTQYLGF
+848 TTEYLGF

-875 GDDTD
+875 EEPIVVEIKPSLGTDINSLCEGRGGEGLKATVKAENTAGLTYNITDTD
-880 IEFGTPEV
+880 RKEIV
-888 GGDINGICAS
+888 A
-898 NPNESFTA
+898 
-906 TVTAV
+906 
-911 GAKKVFYTI
+911 
-920 TDIDRQKKVSSGTLT
+920 SGTVGQSAEPI
-935 NSGDNGE
+935 NIDFDGMS
-942 FTQTIQLNNPEL
+942 L
-954 GLLDD
+954 G
-959 KNVPVYGRYEFKV
+959 YGRYELRV
-972 TVPEKPLLAPA
+972 SDRVNPLTASA
-983 YKTFTIHAA
+983 KAKFTIHAVQTQWAPQLVLKQDA
-992 QTTWNP
+992 Q
-998 QIEVDEESTAAEG
+998 AEG
-1011 GEDDAALYRYSTDW
+1011 GDASTAVAGEYEYSRDW
-1025 NKWENWTQGVPVI
+1025 NAWENWTQGVPVI
-1038 GCSDVIIPGD
+1038 GCTDVVIPG
-1048 NMQSFP
+1048 NAPSFP
-1054 VLEAYS
+1054 VLEEYA
-1060 GSDKQP
+1060 GTGDAP
-1066 KDFNSCENIHFMA
+1066 KDFNSCKGIHFMA
-1079 GAEVQ
+1079 GAEAQ
-1084 GTEKLDYEYA
+1084 NTDYLDYDKVW
-1094 SVDFNLASG
+1094 VDLELSAD
-1103 RYYMLSTP
+1103 RYYMLSAP
-1111 LKATY
+1111 LTDMVT
-1116 AGDFF
+1116 GDFF
-1121 IPADMNG
+1121 VPAAMNG
-1128 SQSNDLF
+1128 TQDNDLF
-1135 EKLDEETSPEN
+1135 TDLTPATSPEN

-1157 MQSAPVTKVEKEDK
+1157 LSSAPV
-1171 DNVTGGTGTVQYDE
+1171 NNGTTETASETYDE
-1185 TRWTPPFNGLTQQ
+1185 TKWTPPFNALNQKYERGM
-1198 YGFEQAF
+1198 
-1205 NTQAYQEA
+1205 
-1213 EDEHS
+1213 
-1218 SYSITGFSL
+1218 GFSL
-1227 KADAEDL
+1227 KAAAEDL
-1234 PVTTLKFRL
+1234 SVTKLKFRF
-1243 PKEHTTYYYYN
+1243 PKTHEEYYYYN
-1254 EKNQQ
+1254 EKKQQ
-1259 TDLYETIDR
+1259 TDIKETVDR
-1268 KNDAGRLY
+1268 GDGAGRLFGFGE
-1276 TDYLKDKKDKGDN
+1276 DED
-1289 WEFPIILKTEK
+1289 EM
-1300 ESTVFI
+1300 TVNLTTGEAGNVFLV
-1306 AGNPFMAH
+1306 GNPFMAH
-1314 INIAKF
+1314 INIKKF
-1320 FENNKNDIK
+1320 LETNSDVTG
-1329 EVKVYDGNAMNSAV
+1329 VKVYDGNANNSAI
-1343 LCDGELLTNNKD
+1343 LCDGDLLTNAD
-1355 ETKEWTSIAPMQSF
+1355 GWTGIAPMQSF
-1369 FVTVEREMESCQITY
+1369 FVTTKGDASMACDITF
-1384 TEGMLETQPNGAQQL
+1384 TRAMLEQQPGGGQPL
-1399 RIGRSRAAKAES
+1399 RVSQSRAMETAADGGRLVIRAKA
-1411 EGDRLTITASTGDVE
+1411 GGVE
-1426 SNAMVRF
+1426 STALVRF
-1433 SGDAS
+1433 SDGAS
-1438 ADFVPGEDAALL
+1438 AGFVPGEDASLL
-1450 VDNEVRPRVQVFTIA
+1450 VDDEVRPRVQVFTLA
-1465 GNRAADIQQTPQ
+1465 GGRAADIQQTPDV
-1477 TDRIT
+1477 DRLT
-1482 LGFMLAEAAPLT
+1482 LGLMTAAGAPLT
-1494 LSLSGDTDWNL
+1494 LSLDGDTDW
-1505 YDTLTGA
+1505 TLTQTGA
-1512 TYSLT
+1512 TYPMD
-1517 GGQAVSLGTAG
+1517 GGAEVDLGPTG

-1533 YMLVRPATDIS
+1533 YMLVRDAS
-1544 TVAPAQGIAI
+1544 AIAGGLVPDGGVI
-1554 RRTPQGTVTIT
+1554 INRTQQGTLTVT
-1565 SADGTALG
+1565 SADGTALKS
-1573 ECAVYSA
+1573 CKVYSA
-1580 DGTLTGRTNGGTTEV
+1580 DGTLVDSADGEAPSL
-1595 ELNAA
+1595 ELRAA
-1600 PGISIV
+1600 RGVSIV
-1606 KATKADGTT
+1606 AVAKADGTSY
-1615 FTQKIY
+1615 TQKIY

>member
-56 VVTEIAV
+56 IVESLSALAD
-63 GKGNADYSAV
+63 KADYSAV
-73 LDANIDNSATISSLI
+73 LDNNLT
-88 NVGVASNPIISIR
+88 NYASVKGLLNTGLLHDPIISIR
-101 DVKHKYAGGQQVG
+101 DLKNKYAGGQQVG
-114 FVIGSGS
+114 FVINSGS
-121 KLLDLSV
+121 KLLDVDVL
-128 IKNFTITLYNDN
+128 KFMTIQLYNDN
-140 EMVYEPITVE
+140 KTVE
-150 GETFK
+150 LDQSLVVGENGIGA
-155 LLSLDLLSGKGRNT
+155 LSLNLLATSGT
-169 MVVDVPKADK
+169 QTIVVNVPEKDKYGNDV
-179 EGKAIVFD
+179 VFD
-187 EIMLCA
+187 EIMLCGEGINA
-193 NGVNVDAVSLGTEVY
+193 DVLSSGTQIY
-208 YGFVGN
+208 YGFVG
-214 AEEQLKNPEGA
+214 KNTEYKLQNGGKDTFTSEHYAVDPALGIFPDWRDNDFADGGTFRQDGGLVSYIVDFGFKLRLSYGKDENGVQQFA
-225 TGDDILYRSAHGGPL
+225 PKNVELGFVYNNTDILNIDLLKHVSFLLENTVTGESRSYDINSQFL
-240 GGFFTSDDLANAGGT
+240 S
-255 NTFVTAILSA
+255 VTAINHKEDA
-265 GYIQR
+265 RYT
-270 IEYVKGYAPD
+270 VN
-280 DVEVGFVYDN
+280 VESDFV
-290 DNVADVGLFKSI
+290 
-302 KIRVSNVSYGTGP
+302 
-315 FEADKV
+315 
-321 LNSKDYDVS
+321 
-330 SSLASVSVISSND
+330 
-343 RASFSVRVS
+343 
-352 GLDFEWNR
+352 WNR
-360 VELICAGV
+360 VTLQVGNI
-368 NVGIS
+368 NVLGKLLSETIF
-373 DTKYHYVYIKK
+373 KYAYIKK
-384 FDIPDNATKC
+384 FEAPQMERHN
-394 DLGLSADEL
+394 LNLSADAL
-403 ICNDEATYT
+403 ICSNQQEYT
-412 LTSEKP
+412 LTSNEK
-418 VKWELTSVK
+418 VTWTLAEAKQH
-427 DGEND
+427 DGTEIAN
-432 ITSDVNVDI
+432 SDVTIDPADATKSATV
-441 EQVNPTDGLSTSS
+441 TFGTSP
-454 TVKFVVNGKASPE
+454 A
-467 GVYTFKA
+467 GVYTFTA
-474 TDADRCTG
+474 THTHDDGTSCTG
-482 EVKITRGKTDEMTDA
+482 TVTITRGKTTEMESATA
-497 MASSFCGTPL
+497 NAFCGTPL
-507 DASLDGVDLTKESDG
+507 DATADNVELGSGSGG
-522 GLLVIDGLE
+522 GLIVIDGLK

-539 DLNSYASYARGVQL
+539 DLNSYASYAGGLQI
-553 AANTCIAGVKK
+553 ADNTCIVKVSK
-564 RSGKFDKDGK
+564 TDGSKFDADQAA
-574 VVGFVAETPSGL
+574 VVGFVAETPAQV
-586 LGADVLT
+586 LGANVLT

-600 NEGKEVY
+600 NNGEEVY

-631 YAVTVP
+631 YAITVP
-637 DDVKEFDEF
+637 TEHRGNFDGF
-646 ALFTSGVLNLD
+646 ALYTSGVLNLNLTD
-657 LQGKTM
+657 ETM

-669 TSADPGCAT
+669 TADEDCSVM
-678 APAGSPLGRLGVT
+678 PAGPLDHAGVR
-691 PINLD
+691 PISID
-696 ATGARINYS
+696 DGAKINYKY
-705 QTGGSKFDL
+705 TGSRGLASVVS
-714 VTAVS
+714 VTE
-719 TTTGLG
+719 GLG
-725 YLISNDVTALG
+725 YLVDNELTADGGAEQGVTAYTVA
-736 DDPKGVVTNVVANV
+736 GVLNDFG
-750 LAPSK
+750 
-755 LAVKTGRVFDK
+755 LAVKTGRRYSG
-766 GRWVGLVMKVPAG
+766 GRWVGLVMKKNAG
-779 LASIDVLDLG
+779 LADVSVLSDMEISLYDNN
-789 MKIGTYYKG
+789 I
-798 SPTGDEAGTDVGL
+798 STGDEENAGVQL
-811 LRANLL
+811 LSTNVI
-817 GYGDYVYLSV
+817 GWGDYAYLTVYTD
-827 YANHKFDE
+827 KPFDE
-835 VRFEKGEL
+835 VRFKKGQLVET
-843 ASVLS
+843 LS
-848 TTQYLGF
+848 GLEYLGF

-875 GDDTD
+875 EEPIVVEIEPSLVTDINSLCEGRDGEGLKATVKAENTAGLTYNITDTD
-880 IEFGTPEV
+880 RKEIVASGKVGQSAEPININFG
-888 GGDINGICAS
+888 S
-898 NPNESFTA
+898 LS
-906 TVTAV
+906 
-911 GAKKVFYTI
+911 
-920 TDIDRQKKVSSGTLT
+920 
-935 NSGDNGE
+935 
-942 FTQTIQLNNPEL
+942 L
-954 GLLDD
+954 G
-959 KNVPVYGRYEFKV
+959 YGRYELRV
-972 TVPEKPLLAPA
+972 SDRLNPLTASA
-983 YKTFTIHAA
+983 KAKFTIHAA

-1038 GCSDVIIPGD
+1038 GCTDVIIPGD

-1060 GSDKQP
+1060 GNGKP
-1066 KDFNSCENIHFMA
+1066 MDFNSCDSIHFMA
-1079 GAEVQ
+1079 GAEAV
-1084 GTEKLDYEYA
+1084 GTENLEYKYA

-1121 IPADMNG
+1121 IPANMNG
-1128 SQSNDLF
+1128 SQSNNLF

-1157 MQSAPVTKVEKEDK
+1157 MQSAPVTTGENDGNED
-1171 DNVTGGTGTVQYDE
+1171 VTGGTGQVKYDE

-1198 YGFEQAF
+1198 YGFEQAL

-1243 PKEHTTYYYYN
+1243 PKEHTKYYYYN

-1259 TDLYETIDR
+1259 TDLYEIINR
-1268 KNDAGRLY
+1268 NGEEGKLY
-1276 TDYLKDKKDKGDN
+1276 TDYLKDKGDN
-1289 WEFPIILKTEK
+1289 WYFPITLTTEE

-1320 FENNKNDIK
+1320 FEENDNIK

-1343 LCDGELLTNNKD
+1343 LCDGELLTNNNG

-1369 FVTVEREMESCQITY
+1369 FVTVESETQSCPITY
-1384 TEGMLETQPNGAQQL
+1384 TEDMLETQPNGAQQL
-1399 RIGRSRAAKAES
+1399 RIGRSRAAKAEG

-1426 SNAMVRF
+1426 SNALVRF

-1512 TYSLT
+1512 TYSLA